1 MNKRLEQFEN
11 IITKPDG
18 SVNDLFSEKQRD
30 ANELEKLI
38 SMNPQQ
44 AYQLSTSIK
53 AQHDSLK
60 KGIQTMRQSFVNS
73 CSEAL
78 KDKPDPAKQRP
89 FKNVLPYG
97 LSKEEQNPNRNTLA
111 RQDINAGLE
120 DLEPTLTNQ
129 VHQTYTRIFHKMFPD
144 TYKDIKDEI
153 FEGYGNTSIRET
165 EVEQQCLN
173 NIFHSGI
180 GSMFDWPSID
190 PKSVGLGN
198 IEHISD
204 LFQKYYIGDVDD
216 EKNPVR
222 EKDTGARKYAGGD
235 ELDIQGTEFY
245 NDFING
251 FFFRH
256 CVKGF
261 LSKDTTEPANFKR
274 KIDGFYNFNPDLWFD
289 NRDTDGTFK
298 HADAS
303 TDYDSYGNFFKVKQ
317 PIRVADAY
325 RVENAG
331 AHPDP
336 QVRANYTAG
345 TITWEDAVNNVEDRN
360 PGHAILRS
368 RLTGLYNIFG
378 ADNSLILT
386 NEDKKI
392 CCLFHRGSIPKSYF
406 LRDSLIANRLYT
418 VSVLEDF
425 DFAEANKS
433 YFGNGTDRGLDGRAS
448 WLVDDRV
455 LANEEINTVI
465 QLLYNSPSV
474 GFHITHGAING
485 QDNARISLQDNR
497 DGINGIQVITGVS
510 CGVNFNTA
518 GSGIWQ
524 YIGFINP
531 AGSVYSSGVQGNLPV
546 NFASIRLSNQASA
559 LNIIA
564 SFRKNSYQFI
574 DHKTFLRGGKSQK
587 RKSKRSQIKKISK
600 KKITK
605 KENKKNPVKKVKH
618 SFQQKG
624 GVYNNL
630 FDIRKETPNGYDDPS
645 LDATRREYT
654 ITRSIFENYR
664 KSIKEYVKKFRD
676 ADSTAKIQKMI
687 LDKFNGMNHFGVF
700 YHGPEDVL
708 NFGGNGPGAGGP
720 QNNIKFEEIGEMFL
734 FCSVITNTIKLMIH
748 FFENINHCIR
758 HFIKTQLEDIKT
770 HINKAL
776 KSVNTTSIS
785 SMSASYFEK
794 YIDGC
799 NNLISNIEKLID
811 FLRNNTMCIGKPVGY
826 TSDPTTT
833 CLSNDDQLVMNL
845 FFGANVS
852 HQSGDKDPANG
863 CQTAQYP
870 IQFYTFHHNL
880 IDFFSINSNHNFNKI
895 NPLKFQRAL
904 RILSCGDIILNNG
917 FAIRDP
923 NTYPTKEY
931 SQTNVSLGG
940 IPLTFIDSKAT
951 QFSWM
956 TYGFLLTFREKANE
970 QLEKDNV
977 LEINQSL
984 SQISSKEKL
993 EIKTKVYEA
1002 YKGIRPIIADPKID
1016 ISSKNKLIQT
1026 IFLSFF
1032 EESNAVAKRIMED
1045 HSEMEKKSKRGNIRN
1060 KTTITNIVQRR
1071 GINPAESGRLLVIKE
1086 IEIQHEIRK
1095 FSYKVESF
1103 ITLLHSMI
1111 ISGPHGSMNNYVI
1124 FMYVIS
1130 RLRNFVYRLYYFNK
1144 SYYIENEETKK
1155 KVLAESGFSSSK
1167 TPNKKNTDELFK
1179 KMLDTQL
1186 KDQSSHRQEWWELM
1200 EVSFRKRT
1208 SLYGKYFRLFVFVL
1222 MDKEAFLVDIFS
1234 MAKSIHSIKSYTDIL
1249 KETIVYKDRHGHDI
1263 YSPENMLIKLET
1275 DFSKDT
1281 NYRKLL
1287 SGNLYYEYMKDG
1299 SRYKKKVLEPIFI
1312 QGSTLTELEHI
1323 LKANFYVPPT
1333 GRTPD
1338 NFIMSAKSES
1348 SFQIY
1353 RIQKHF
1359 VLHASAFRSWAYDLL
1374 FSMPSR
1380 IDVDN
1385 SYFKLHIQMPIMS
1398 IPPLAKTQILPSLK
1412 TISFL
1417 NQKEPIIKFKTE
1429 VKLNNNSK
1437 FLMNTVN
1444 NKKIKSHAKY
1454 ISREQIILL
1463 GLVFGDSLH

>member
-1 MNKRLEQFEN
+1 
-11 IITKPDG
+11 
-18 SVNDLFSEKQRD
+18 
-30 ANELEKLI
+30 
-38 SMNPQQ
+38 
-44 AYQLSTSIK
+44 
-53 AQHDSLK
+53 
-60 KGIQTMRQSFVNS
+60 MRQSFVNS

-78 KDKPDPAKQRP
+78 KDKPDPAKLRP

-97 LSKEEQNPNRNTLA
+97 LSKEEQNPNRRATP
-111 RQDINAGLE
+111 QDINAGLE
-120 DLEPTLTNQ
+120 DLDPTLTNQ

-165 EVEQQCLN
+165 EVEQECLN
-173 NIFHSGI
+173 NIFYSGI

-204 LFQKYYIGDVDD
+204 LFQKYYIGEVDD

-222 EKDTGARKYAGGD
+222 EKDTGARKYTGGD
-235 ELDIQGTEFY
+235 ELYIQGSEFY

-261 LSKDTTEPANFKR
+261 LSKDSTEPANFKR

-289 NRDTDGTFK
+289 NKDTDGTFK

-317 PIRVADAY
+317 PIRVDDAHI
-325 RVENAG
+325 VEEDG
-331 AHPDP
+331 GGVDP
-336 QVRANYTAG
+336 RDMTNYTAG
-345 TITWEDAVNNVEDRN
+345 TIPWEDAVNNVED
-360 PGHAILRS
+360 PALRS
-368 RLTGLYNIFG
+368 PLTGIYYIQTALDSI
-378 ADNSLILT
+378 ILT
-386 NEDKKI
+386 NEDKKL
-392 CCLFHRGSIPKSYF
+392 CCLFHRSSLQKSYAVRA
-406 LRDSLIANRLYT
+406 LTVADRLYT
-418 VSVLEDF
+418 VPLLEDF
-425 DFAEANKS
+425 NFSDANKT
-433 YFGNGTDRGLDGRAS
+433 YFGNGTDRGPDGINS
-448 WLVDDRV
+448 WLVQDRS
-455 LANEEINTVI
+455 LANEEINTVV
-465 QLLYNSPSV
+465 QLLYNSESI
-474 GFHITHGAING
+474 GFHTTHGEINRY
-485 QDNARISLQDNR
+485 DDARISLRNNAN
-497 DGINGIQVITGVS
+497 GINGIQVITAVS
-510 CGVNFNTA
+510 CGISFNRH
-518 GSGIWQ
+518 GDIQ
-524 YIGFINP
+524 YIDDIHP
-531 AGSVYSSGVQGNLPV
+531 AGVNLSL
-546 NFASIRLSNQASA
+546 NGRLHAVINTFVLQPNDTTAEK
-559 LNIIA
+559 IA
-564 SFRKNSYQFI
+564 SVRKESYQFI
-574 DHKTFLRGGKSQK
+574 DHKTFLRGGKPQK
-587 RKSKRSQIKKISK
+587 RKSKHSQIKKIFK
-600 KKITK
+600 QKIIK

-618 SFQQKG
+618 SIRQKG
-624 GVYNNL
+624 GAQNNL
-630 FDIRKETPNGYDDPS
+630 FDIRYTAKDGIDHA
-645 LDATRREYT
+645 LDAMRREYT
-654 ITRSIFENYR
+654 ITRQIFENYR

-676 ADSTAKIQKMI
+676 TDSSAKIQKMI

-700 YHGPEDVL
+700 YHGPEDIL
-708 NFGGNGPGAGGP
+708 NFGGNGPAAGGP
-720 QNNIKFEEIGEMFL
+720 ANNIKFEEIGEMFL

-758 HFIKTQLEDIKT
+758 HFIKTQLEDIRT

-799 NNLISNIEKLID
+799 NNLISNIEKLIE

-826 TSDPTTT
+826 TNNPTTT
-833 CLSNDDQLVMNL
+833 CLSKDEQLVMNL

-852 HQSGDKDPANG
+852 HQSGDKDPATG
-863 CQTAQYP
+863 CPTEQYP
-870 IQFYTFHHNL
+870 IEFYTFHHNL

-917 FAIRDP
+917 FAIQDP
-923 NTYPTKEY
+923 TTYPTKEY

-951 QFSWM
+951 QFTWM
-956 TYGFLLTFREKANE
+956 TFGFLLTFREKANE

-984 SQISSKEKL
+984 SQISSKDKM
-993 EIKTKVYEA
+993 EIKKNVNET

-1016 ISSKNKLIQT
+1016 ISSKNKLFQK
-1026 IFLSFF
+1026 IFFSFF

-1045 HSEMEKKSKRGNIRN
+1045 HSEMEKKSKRINIRN

-1071 GINPAESGRLLVIKE
+1071 GINPAESSRVLVIKE

-1103 ITLLHSMI
+1103 INLLHSMI
-1111 ISGPHGSMNNYVI
+1111 ISGPHGSMKNYVI
-1124 FMYVIS
+1124 FMYAIS

-1167 TPNKKNTDELFK
+1167 TLNKKNTDALFK

-1186 KDQSSHRQEWWELM
+1186 KDQSSHTKEWWELM

-1208 SLYGKYFRLFVFVL
+1208 SLYGKYYRLFVFVL

-1249 KETIVYKDRHGHDI
+1249 KDTIVYKDRHGHDI
-1263 YSPENMLIKLET
+1263 YSPENMFIKLET

-1281 NYRKLL
+1281 NYKKLL
-1287 SGNLYYEYMKDG
+1287 NGNLYYEYMKDG

-1338 NFIMSAKSES
+1338 NFIISAKSES
-1348 SFQIY
+1348 SLQIY
-1353 RIQKHF
+1353 KIQKHF
-1359 VLHASAFRSWAYDLL
+1359 VLHAQAFRSWAYDLL

-1385 SYFKLHIQMPIMS
+1385 SYFKLHIQTPIAS

-1412 TISFL
+1412 IISFL

-1444 NKKIKSHAKY
+1444 NKKIKSYAKY

>member
-30 ANELEKLI
+30 ANELEKMI

-97 LSKEEQNPNRNTLA
+97 LSKEEQNPNRP
-111 RQDINAGLE
+111 RVPPQDINAGLE

-204 LFQKYYIGDVDD
+204 LFQKYYIGEVDD

-222 EKDTGARKYAGGD
+222 EKDTGARKYTGGD
-235 ELDIQGTEFY
+235 ELDIQGSEFY

-289 NRDTDGTFK
+289 NKDTDGTFK

-317 PIRVADAY
+317 PIRVADAHE
-325 RVENAG
+325 VEENG
-331 AHPDP
+331 HHNPDP
-336 QVRANYTAG
+336 RDRANYTAG
-345 TITWEDAVNNVEDRN
+345 TITWEDAVNNVEN
-360 PGHAILRS
+360 PALKSPLIGIYYILS
-368 RLTGLYNIFG
+368 AL
-378 ADNSLILT
+378 NSIILT
-386 NEDKKI
+386 NEDKKL
-392 CCLFHRGSIPKSYF
+392 CCLFHRSSIRKSF
-406 LRDSLIANRLYT
+406 T
-418 VSVLEDF
+418 VKALTVIDRILTIPVLEDF

-433 YFGNGTDRGLDGRAS
+433 YFGNGTDRGPDANS

-455 LANEEINTVI
+455 LANDEINTVA
-465 QLLYNSPSV
+465 QLLYNTLSI
-474 GFHITHGAING
+474 GFHTTHGAING
-485 QDNARISLQDNR
+485 QNDARISLRNNVDS
-497 DGINGIQVITGVS
+497 INGIQVITQIS
-510 CGVNFNTA
+510 CGISFDARGNIRYIDSLNHIGTQYSFDGALVDRSGTKIVHPYTTTA
-518 GSGIWQ
+518 DK
-524 YIGFINP
+524 
-531 AGSVYSSGVQGNLPV
+531 
-546 NFASIRLSNQASA
+546 
-559 LNIIA
+559 IA

-574 DHKTFLRGGKSQK
+574 DHKTFIRGGKSQK
-587 RKSKRSQIKKISK
+587 KKSKHSQIKKISK

-605 KENKKNPVKKVKH
+605 KDNKKNPVKKVKH

-624 GVYNNL
+624 GTHNNL
-630 FDIRKETPNGYDDPS
+630 FDIRTNARNGTDYA

-654 ITRSIFENYR
+654 ITRQIFENYR

-708 NFGGNGPGAGGP
+708 NFGGDGAGAATGGP
-720 QNNIKFEEIGEMFL
+720 PNNIKFEEIGEMFL
-734 FCSVITNTIKLMIH
+734 FCSVITNTIKLIIH

-758 HFIKTQLEDIKT
+758 HFIKTQLEDIRT

-799 NNLISNIEKLID
+799 NNLISNIERLID

-826 TSDPTTT
+826 TNDPTIT
-833 CLSNDDQLVMNL
+833 CLSNDEQLVMNL

-852 HQSGDKDPANG
+852 HQSGNKDPATG
-863 CQTAQYP
+863 CETEQYP
-870 IQFYTFHHNL
+870 IEFYTFHHNL

-917 FAIRDP
+917 FAIPDP
-923 NTYPTKEY
+923 ARYPNKEY

-956 TYGFLLTFREKANE
+956 TFGFLLTFREKANE
-970 QLEKDNV
+970 QLEKDNL

-1016 ISSKNKLIQT
+1016 IGSKNKLIQK
-1026 IFLSFF
+1026 IFFSFF

-1045 HSEMEKKSKRGNIRN
+1045 HSEMEKKSKRINIRN

-1071 GINPAESGRLLVIKE
+1071 GINPAESSRLLVIKE

-1111 ISGPHGSMNNYVI
+1111 ISGPHGSMKNYVI

-1167 TPNKKNTDELFK
+1167 TPNKKNTDALFK

-1323 LKANFYVPPT
+1323 IKANFYVPPT

-1359 VLHASAFRSWAYDLL
+1359 ILHASAFRSWAYDLL

-1417 NQKEPIIKFKTE
+1417 NQKEPIIKFKSE

-1444 NKKIKSHAKY
+1444 NKKIKSYAKY

>member
-44 AYQLSTSIK
+44 AYQLSTAIK

-97 LSKEEQNPNRNTLA
+97 LSKEEQNPNRPRVPL
-111 RQDINAGLE
+111 QDINAGLE

-204 LFQKYYIGDVDD
+204 LFQKYYIGEVDD

-222 EKDTGARKYAGGD
+222 EKDTGARKYTGGD
-235 ELDIQGTEFY
+235 ELDIQGSEFY

-274 KIDGFYNFNPDLWFD
+274 KIDGFYNFNPDLWFH

-317 PIRVADAY
+317 PIRAWDAY
-325 RVENAG
+325 GVENAAG
-331 AHPDP
+331 NPDP
-336 QVRANYTAG
+336 RDRANYNAR
-345 TITWEDAVNNVEDRN
+345 TILWETAVNNVEVITADAPN
-360 PGHAILRS
+360 IIIRS
-368 RLTGLYNIFG
+368 RLTGMYNTTR
-378 ADNSLILT
+378 AKDSLILT
-386 NEDKKI
+386 NEDKKL
-392 CCLFHRGSIPKSYF
+392 CCLFHRSSISKRARVRALAFAQRFSIPP
-406 LRDSLIANRLYT
+406 
-418 VSVLEDF
+418 VLEDF
-425 DFAEANKS
+425 DFSGAYSNN
-433 YFGNGTDRGLDGRAS
+433 FGNGTDRGPDGAGS
-448 WLVDDRV
+448 WLVQAGQE
-455 LANEEINTVI
+455 ANDEINTVA
-465 QLLYNSPSV
+465 QLLYNSQSI
-474 GFHITHGAING
+474 GFHITHGDVNG
-485 QDNARISLQDNR
+485 HNATGGSRISLRNNAVGNND
-497 DGINGIQVITGVS
+497 IQVITRVS
-510 CGVNFNTA
+510 CGINILATRF
-518 GSGIWQ
+518 Q
-524 YIGFINP
+524 YIQNAGGRQFSDGNNP
-531 AGSVYSSGVQGNLPV
+531 VVLIDYESVNL
-546 NFASIRLSNQASA
+546 SLLDSTLETIQ
-559 LNIIA
+559 

-574 DHKTFLRGGKSQK
+574 DHKTFLRGGKSEK
-587 RKSKRSQIKKISK
+587 KKSKHSQIKKISK

-605 KENKKNPVKKVKH
+605 KDNKKNPVKKVKH

-624 GVYNNL
+624 GTQDNL
-630 FDIRKETPNGYDDPS
+630 FDIRKGTPNGTDFA

-654 ITRSIFENYR
+654 ITRQIFENYR

-687 LDKFNGMNHFGVF
+687 LDKFNRMNHFGVF
-700 YHGPEDVL
+700 YHGPEDIL
-708 NFGGNGPGAGGP
+708 NFGGEGAGAGAGGP
-720 QNNIKFEEIGEMFL
+720 PNNIKFEEIGEMFL

-799 NNLISNIEKLID
+799 NNLISNIERLID

-826 TSDPTTT
+826 SSNPTTT
-833 CLSNDDQLVMNL
+833 CLSNDEQLVMNL

-852 HQSGDKDPANG
+852 HQSGNKDANG
-863 CQTAQYP
+863 CPTAQYP
-870 IQFYTFHHNL
+870 IEFYTFHHNL

-917 FAIRDP
+917 FAIQDT

-956 TYGFLLTFREKANE
+956 TFGFLLTFREKANE
-970 QLEKDNV
+970 QLEKDNL

-1016 ISSKNKLIQT
+1016 IGSKNKLIQK
-1026 IFLSFF
+1026 IFFSFF

-1045 HSEMEKKSKRGNIRN
+1045 HSEMEKKSKRINIRN

-1167 TPNKKNTDELFK
+1167 TPNKKNTDALFK

-1186 KDQSSHRQEWWELM
+1186 KDQSSHTQEWWELM

-1323 LKANFYVPPT
+1323 IKANFYVPPT

-1338 NFIMSAKSES
+1338 NFIISSKSES

-1417 NQKEPIIKFKTE
+1417 NQKEPIIKFKSE

-1444 NKKIKSHAKY
+1444 NKKIKSYAKY

>member
-44 AYQLSTSIK
+44 AYQLSTAIK

-97 LSKEEQNPNRNTLA
+97 LSKEEQNPNRP
-111 RQDINAGLE
+111 RVPPQDINAGLE

-144 TYKDIKDEI
+144 TYNDIKDEI

-204 LFQKYYIGDVDD
+204 LFQKYYIGEVDD

-222 EKDTGARKYAGGD
+222 EKDTGARKYTGGD
-235 ELDIQGTEFY
+235 ELDIQGSEFY

-289 NRDTDGTFK
+289 NKDTDGTFK

-317 PIRVADAY
+317 PIRVADAHE
-325 RVENAG
+325 VEENGGHAP
-331 AHPDP
+331 HPDP
-336 QVRANYTAG
+336 RDRANYGARWDG
-345 TITWEDAVNNVEDRN
+345 AVNNVDGRI
-360 PGHAILRS
+360 PARHILRS
-368 RLTGLYNIFG
+368 QLTGLYYINNEEN
-378 ADNSLILT
+378 ALILT
-386 NEDKKI
+386 NEDKKL
-392 CCLFHRGSIPKSYF
+392 CCLFYRSSIPKSIY
-406 LRDSLIANRLYT
+406 LRELEFARRLYAPIL
-418 VSVLEDF
+418 LEDF
-425 DFAEANKS
+425 DFAGANKS
-433 YFGNGTDRGLDGRAS
+433 YFGNGTDRGDNGNRS
-448 WLVDDRV
+448 WLVDNGV

-465 QLLYNSPSV
+465 QLLYNSQSV
-474 GFHITHGAING
+474 GFHTTHGAING
-485 QDNARISLQDNR
+485 QNDARISLRNNTN
-497 DGINGIQVITGVS
+497 GIDGIQVITAIC
-510 CGVNFNTA
+510 CGVNYNANVCYYIYYYHGSNVLITA
-518 GSGIWQ
+518 G
-524 YIGFINP
+524 N
-531 AGSVYSSGVQGNLPV
+531 GNLTT
-546 NFASIRLSNQASA
+546 NAMTT
-559 LNIIA
+559 NILRRDNINNTILA
-564 SFRKNSYQFI
+564 FRKNSYQFI
-574 DHKTFLRGGKSQK
+574 DHKIFIRGGKSEK
-587 RKSKRSQIKKISK
+587 KKSKHSQIKKICK
-600 KKITK
+600 QKIIK
-605 KENKKNPVKKVKH
+605 KENKKNPVRKVKH
-618 SFQQKG
+618 LFRQKG
-624 GVYNNL
+624 GAYTNL
-630 FDIRKETPNGYDDPS
+630 FDIRTGTPNGIYYA
-645 LDATRREYT
+645 LDASRREYT
-654 ITRSIFENYR
+654 ITRQIFENYR

-700 YHGPEDVL
+700 YHGPEDIL
-708 NFGGNGPGAGGP
+708 NFGGEGTPATGGP
-720 QNNIKFEEIGEMFL
+720 PNNIKFEEIGEMFL
-734 FCSVITNTIKLMIH
+734 FCSVITNTIKLIIH

-758 HFIKTQLEDIKT
+758 HFIKTQLEDIRT

-799 NNLISNIEKLID
+799 NNLISNIERLID

-826 TSDPTTT
+826 SSNPTTT
-833 CLSNDDQLVMNL
+833 CLSNDEQLVMNL

-852 HQSGDKDPANG
+852 HQSGNKDPATG
-863 CQTAQYP
+863 CETEQYP

-880 IDFFSINSNHNFNKI
+880 IDFFSINSNHYFNKI

-917 FAIRDP
+917 FAIPDP
-923 NTYPTKEY
+923 NTYPSKEY

-951 QFSWM
+951 QFTWM
-956 TYGFLLTFREKANE
+956 TFGFLLTFREKANE
-970 QLEKDNV
+970 QLEKDNL

-1016 ISSKNKLIQT
+1016 IGSKNKLIQK
-1026 IFLSFF
+1026 IFFSFF

-1045 HSEMEKKSKRGNIRN
+1045 HSEMEKKSKRINIRN

-1071 GINPAESGRLLVIKE
+1071 GINPAESSRLLVIKE

-1111 ISGPHGSMNNYVI
+1111 ISGPHGSMKNYVI

-1167 TPNKKNTDELFK
+1167 TPNKKNTDALFK

-1323 LKANFYVPPT
+1323 IKANFYVPPT

-1338 NFIMSAKSES
+1338 NFIISAKSES

-1359 VLHASAFRSWAYDLL
+1359 ILHASAFRSWAYDLL

-1417 NQKEPIIKFKTE
+1417 NQKEPIIKFKSE

-1444 NKKIKSHAKY
+1444 NKKIKSYAKY

>member
-1 MNKRLEQFEN
+1 
-11 IITKPDG
+11 
-18 SVNDLFSEKQRD
+18 
-30 ANELEKLI
+30 
-38 SMNPQQ
+38 
-44 AYQLSTSIK
+44 
-53 AQHDSLK
+53 
-60 KGIQTMRQSFVNS
+60 
-73 CSEAL
+73 
-78 KDKPDPAKQRP
+78 
-89 FKNVLPYG
+89 
-97 LSKEEQNPNRNTLA
+97 
-111 RQDINAGLE
+111 
-120 DLEPTLTNQ
+120 
-129 VHQTYTRIFHKMFPD
+129 
-144 TYKDIKDEI
+144 
-153 FEGYGNTSIRET
+153 
-165 EVEQQCLN
+165 
-173 NIFHSGI
+173 
-180 GSMFDWPSID
+180 MFDWPSID

-204 LFQKYYIGDVDD
+204 LFQKYYIGEVED
-216 EKNPVR
+216 EKNPLR
-222 EKDTGARKYAGGD
+222 EKDTGARKYVGGD

-261 LSKDTTEPANFKR
+261 LSKDTTGPVDFKR

-289 NRDTDGTFK
+289 NKDIDGTFK
-298 HADAS
+298 HSDAS
-303 TDYDSYGNFFKVKQ
+303 TDFDSYGNFFKVKQ
-317 PIRVADAY
+317 PIRVRDAY
-325 RVENAG
+325 IIENNAG
-331 AHPDP
+331 YRDP
-336 QVRANYTAG
+336 RDRANYNAG
-345 TITWEDAVNNVEDRN
+345 IVLWETAVNNVEVLTADA
-360 PGHAILRS
+360 PITIIRS
-368 RLTGLYNIFG
+368 RLTGLYNINNTL
-378 ADNSLILT
+378 NSLILT
-386 NEDKKI
+386 NEDKKL
-392 CCLFHRGSIPKSYF
+392 CCLFHRSSIPKRKLVRALLVAQRF
-406 LRDSLIANRLYT
+406 T
-418 VSVLEDF
+418 MPPVLEDF
-425 DFAEANKS
+425 DFSGAYSSN
-433 YFGNGTDRGLDGRAS
+433 FGNGTDRGPDGQAS
-448 WLVDDRV
+448 WLVQAGDE
-455 LANEEINTVI
+455 ANDEINTVA
-465 QLLYNSPSV
+465 QLLYNSESI
-474 GFHITHGAING
+474 GFHRTHG
-485 QDNARISLQDNR
+485 DVNAHVGSRISLRSNAVGHND
-497 DGINGIQVITGVS
+497 IQVITQRT
-510 CGVNFNTA
+510 CGINFVGNNC
-518 GSGIWQ
+518 Q
-524 YIGFINP
+524 YIQNAGGIQFSNGNNPVALINTTR
-531 AGSVYSSGVQGNLPV
+531 VNISSIDTILNT
-546 NFASIRLSNQASA
+546 ILSY
-559 LNIIA
+559 
-564 SFRKNSYQFI
+564 RKNAYQFI
-574 DHKTFLRGGKSQK
+574 DHTTFLRGGKSQK
-587 RKSKRSQIKKISK
+587 KKSKHSQIKKISK
-600 KKITK
+600 PKITN
-605 KENKKNPVKKVKH
+605 KENKKNPVKKVKYTI
-618 SFQQKG
+618 QQKG

-630 FDIRKETPNGYDDPS
+630 FDIRTGTQNGTEYA
-645 LDATRREYT
+645 LDASRREYT
-654 ITRSIFENYR
+654 ITRPIFENYR

-676 ADSTAKIQKMI
+676 TDSTAKIQKMI
-687 LDKFNGMNHFGVF
+687 LDKFNGINHFGVF
-700 YHGPEDVL
+700 YHGPEDIL
-708 NFGGNGPGAGGP
+708 NFGGEGTAATGGP
-720 QNNIKFEEIGEMFL
+720 ANNIKFEEIGEMFL

-758 HFIKTQLEDIKT
+758 HFIKTQLEDIRT

-799 NNLISNIEKLID
+799 NNLIINIEKLID
-811 FLRNNTMCIGKPVGY
+811 FLRNNTMCLGKPVGF
-826 TSDPTTT
+826 SDNPTTT
-833 CLSNDDQLVMNL
+833 CLSKDEQLVMNL

-852 HQSGDKDPANG
+852 HQSGNKNADG
-863 CQTAQYP
+863 CPTAQYP

-895 NPLKFQRAL
+895 NPLKFQKAL

-923 NTYPTKEY
+923 VRYPNKEY

-951 QFSWM
+951 HFSWM
-956 TYGFLLTFREKANE
+956 TFGFLLTSREKANE
-970 QLEKDNV
+970 QLEKDNL

-993 EIKTKVYEA
+993 EIKKKVIEA

-1016 ISSKNKLIQT
+1016 IGSKNKLIQR
-1026 IFLSFF
+1026 IFFSFF
-1032 EESNAVAKRIMED
+1032 EESNTVAKRIMED
-1045 HSEMEKKSKRGNIRN
+1045 HSEMEKKSKRINIRN

-1071 GINPAESGRLLVIKE
+1071 GINPAESSRILVIKE

-1103 ITLLHSMI
+1103 INLLHSMI
-1111 ISGPHGSMNNYVI
+1111 ISGPHGSMKNYVI
-1124 FMYVIS
+1124 FMYMIS

-1155 KVLAESGFSSSK
+1155 KILAESGFSLSK
-1167 TPNKKNTDELFK
+1167 TPNKKTTDALFK

-1186 KDQSSHRQEWWELM
+1186 KDQSSHTQEWWELM
-1200 EVSFRKRT
+1200 EISFRKRT
-1208 SLYGKYFRLFVFVL
+1208 SLYEKYFRLFVFVL
-1222 MDKEAFLVDIFS
+1222 MDNETFLLDIFS

-1249 KETIVYKDRHGHDI
+1249 KETIVYKDREGHDI

-1287 SGNLYYEYMKDG
+1287 NGNLYYEYMKDG

-1333 GRTPD
+1333 GRTPE
-1338 NFIMSAKSES
+1338 NFIISAKSES
-1348 SFQIY
+1348 SLQIY

-1359 VLHASAFRSWAYDLL
+1359 VLHAQAFRSWAYDLL

-1385 SYFKLHIQMPIMS
+1385 SYFKLHIQTSIMS

-1417 NQKEPIIKFKTE
+1417 NQKEPIIKFKTD

-1444 NKKIKSHAKY
+1444 NKKIKSYAKY

>member
-60 KGIQTMRQSFVNS
+60 KGIQTMRQNFVNS
-73 CSEAL
+73 CSETL
-78 KDKPDPAKQRP
+78 KDKPDPSKLRP
-89 FKNVLPYG
+89 FQNILPYG
-97 LSKEEQNPNRNTLA
+97 LSKEPQNPNRTALA
-111 RQDINAGLE
+111 PQDINAGLE

-144 TYKDIKDEI
+144 TYKDLKDEI
-153 FEGYGNTSIRET
+153 FDGYANSSIRET

-173 NIFHSGI
+173 NIFHSGV

-198 IEHISD
+198 IDHISD
-204 LFQKYYIGDVDD
+204 LFQKYYIGEVED
-216 EKNPVR
+216 EKNPLR
-222 EKDTGARKYAGGD
+222 EKDTGARKYVGGD
-235 ELDIQGTEFY
+235 ELDIQGREFY

-261 LSKDTTEPANFKR
+261 LSKDTTGPTDFKR
-274 KIDGFYNFNPDLWFD
+274 KVDGFYNFNPDLWF
-289 NRDTDGTFK
+289 NNKDTDGTFK

-303 TDYDSYGNFFKVKQ
+303 TDFDSYGNFFKVKQ
-317 PIRVADAY
+317 PIRVADAHT
-325 RVENAG
+325 VEETGHHN
-331 AHPDP
+331 PDP
-336 QVRANYTAG
+336 RVKANYTTG
-345 TITWEDAVNNVEDRN
+345 TITWQNAVNNVN
-360 PGHAILRS
+360 GTLS
-368 RLTGLYNIFG
+368 QLTGYYNIEG
-378 ADNSLILT
+378 YANSALILT
-386 NEDKKI
+386 NEDKKL
-392 CCLFHRGSIPKSYF
+392 CCLFHRGAIAKSYF
-406 LRDSLIANRLYT
+406 IRHLSLANRIST
-418 VSVLEDF
+418 VPVLEDF
-425 DFAEANKS
+425 DFSDANKS
-433 YFGNGTDRGLDGRAS
+433 YFGNGTDRGPDLDS
-448 WLVDDRV
+448 WLVQTRV

-465 QLLYNSPSV
+465 QLLYNSDSI
-474 GFHITHGAING
+474 GFHTTHGAING
-485 QDNARISLQDNR
+485 HANARISLRDNH
-497 DGINGIQVITGVS
+497 DGINGIQVITKTS
-510 CGVNFNTA
+510 SGVNYNAGGGGWRFIGNIDGNGTRISN
-518 GSGIWQ
+518 GSGIPKD
-524 YIGFINP
+524 FEAVP
-531 AGSVYSSGVQGNLPV
+531 LSSN
-546 NFASIRLSNQASA
+546 
-559 LNIIA
+559 NIINC
-564 SFRKNSYQFI
+564 FRKNAYQFI
-574 DHKTFLRGGKSQK
+574 DHKIFLRGGKPQK
-587 RKSKRSQIKKISK
+587 KKSRHSQIKKISK
-600 KKITK
+600 QKIIK
-605 KENKKNPVKKVKH
+605 KENKKNPVKKLKH
-618 SFQQKG
+618 LIRQKG
-624 GVYNNL
+624 GHYGNI
-630 FDIRKETPNGYDDPS
+630 FDIRTGEPNGDAPS
-645 LDATRREYT
+645 LDASRREYT
-654 ITRSIFENYR
+654 ITRQIFENYR

-676 ADSTAKIQKMI
+676 TDSTAKIQKMI

-700 YHGPEDVL
+700 YHGPDDEL
-708 NFGGNGPGAGGP
+708 NFGGDGAGTGP
-720 QNNIKFEEIGEMFL
+720 ANNIKFEEIGEMFL

-776 KSVNTTSIS
+776 KLVNTTSIS

-799 NNLISNIEKLID
+799 NNLISNIEKLVD
-811 FLRNNTMCIGKPVGY
+811 FLRNNTMCLGKPVGF
-826 TSDPTTT
+826 SNDPTN
-833 CLSNDDQLVMNL
+833 CLSKDEQLVMNL

-852 HQSGDKDPANG
+852 RQYTNKNVNQVDIME
-863 CQTAQYP
+863 YP
-870 IQFYTFHHNL
+870 IEFYTFHHNL
-880 IDFFSINSNHNFNKI
+880 IDFFSINSNHNFSKI
-895 NPLKFQRAL
+895 NPLKFHRTL
-904 RILSCGDIILNNG
+904 RILSCGGIVLNNG
-917 FAIRDP
+917 FAVPDP
-923 NTYPTKEY
+923 ARYPNREY

-951 QFSWM
+951 QFTWM

-970 QLEKDNV
+970 QLEKDNL

-984 SQISSKEKL
+984 SQISSKDKM
-993 EIKTKVYEA
+993 EIKKNVNET

-1016 ISSKNKLIQT
+1016 IGAKNKLLQK
-1026 IFLSFF
+1026 IFMSFF

-1045 HSEMEKKSKRGNIRN
+1045 HSEMEKKSKRENIRT
-1060 KTTITNIVQRR
+1060 KTTLTNIVQRR

-1103 ITLLHSMI
+1103 IILLHSMI
-1111 ISGPHGSMNNYVI
+1111 ISGPQGSMKNYVI

-1155 KVLAESGFSSSK
+1155 KVLAESGFNLSK
-1167 TPNKKNTDELFK
+1167 TLTPNKKNTEELFK
-1179 KMLDTQL
+1179 KMLNTQL
-1186 KDQSSHRQEWWELM
+1186 KDQSSHKQEWWELM
-1200 EVSFRKRT
+1200 EESFRKRT
-1208 SLYGKYFRLFVFVL
+1208 SMHGKYFRLFVFVL

-1234 MAKSIHSIKSYTDIL
+1234 MAKSTHSIKSYTDIL
-1249 KETIVYKDRHGHDI
+1249 KETIVYKDREGHDI
-1263 YSPENMLIKLET
+1263 YSAENMLIKLET

-1287 SGNLYYEYMKDG
+1287 SGKLYYEYMKDG

-1312 QGSTLTELEHI
+1312 QGSTFTELEQI
-1323 LKANFYVPPT
+1323 VKANFYVPPM
-1333 GRTPD
+1333 GKKPE
-1338 NFIMSAKSES
+1338 NFIISAKSES
-1348 SFQIY
+1348 SLQIY
-1353 RIQKHF
+1353 KIEKHF
-1359 VLHASAFRSWAYDLL
+1359 ILHAQAFRSWAYDLL

-1385 SYFKLHIQMPIMS
+1385 SYFKLHIQTSIMS

-1412 TISFL
+1412 VISFL
-1417 NQKEPIIKFKTE
+1417 NQKEPIVKFKTE

-1437 FLMNTVN
+1437 FLMNTAN
-1444 NKKIKSHAKY
+1444 NKNIKSYAKY

>member
-78 KDKPDPAKQRP
+78 KDKPDPAKLRA

-120 DLEPTLTNQ
+120 DLDPTLTNQ

-153 FEGYGNTSIRET
+153 FEGYANASIRES

-204 LFQKYYIGDVDD
+204 LFQKYYIGEVDD
-216 EKNPVR
+216 EKNPVK
-222 EKDTGARKYAGGD
+222 EKDTGARKYTGGD
-235 ELDIQGTEFY
+235 ELDIQGSEFY

-256 CVKGF
+256 CLKGF
-261 LSKDTTEPANFKR
+261 LSKDTTGPTDFKR
-274 KIDGFYNFNPDLWFD
+274 KIEGFYNFNPDLWFD
-289 NRDTDGTFK
+289 NRDTDRTFK
-298 HADAS
+298 HADPS
-303 TDYDSYGNFFKVKQ
+303 SDFDSYGNFFKVKQ
-317 PIRVADAY
+317 PVLLA
-325 RVENAG
+325 NARTACATGNPTDPASYIAAGNELNTVISTTNTNLKSTYSGIYKINNSSVG
-331 AHPDP
+331 A
-336 QVRANYTAG
+336 T
-345 TITWEDAVNNVEDRN
+345 
-360 PGHAILRS
+360 
-368 RLTGLYNIFG
+368 NIFG
-378 ADNSLILT
+378 SVFLINHT
-386 NEDKKI
+386 KKL
-392 CCLFHRGSIPKSYF
+392 CCLFHGGAFRKRMYNKNDTPAQRTVIP
-406 LRDSLIANRLYT
+406 LRNIKIESFNFGGMDTIN
-418 VSVLEDF
+418 
-425 DFAEANKS
+425 
-433 YFGNGTDRGLDGRAS
+433 FGNGADYGTNGNNIKQGLGIY
-448 WLVDDRV
+448 
-455 LANEEINTVI
+455 NEEIEPLA
-465 QLLYNSPSV
+465 QLLYNSSSL
-474 GFHITHGAING
+474 GFHWTHSNNG
-485 QDNARISLQDNR
+485 GREDTLLTNTTY
-497 DGINGIQVITGVS
+497 GIIEDLQVITGFSNSIVR
-510 CGVNFNTA
+510 GGNNFGTIHTIRETGAQLVGARNVNLLNSHDLT
-518 GSGIWQ
+518 I
-524 YIGFINP
+524 
-531 AGSVYSSGVQGNLPV
+531 V
-546 NFASIRLSNQASA
+546 NI
-559 LNIIA
+559 
-564 SFRKNSYQFI
+564 KNYFTKDSYQFI
-574 DHKTFLRGGKSQK
+574 DHKTFLRGGKLQK
-587 RKSKRSQIKKISK
+587 KKSKHSQIKKISK
-600 KKITK
+600 PKITK

-618 SFQQKG
+618 SILQKG
-624 GVYNNL
+624 GAQDNL
-630 FDIRKETPNGYDDPS
+630 FDIKIGSPNGNAPS
-645 LDATRREYT
+645 LDASRREYT
-654 ITRSIFENYR
+654 ITRQIFENYR

-676 ADSTAKIQKMI
+676 TDSTAKIQRMI

-700 YHGPEDVL
+700 YHGPDDVL
-708 NFGGNGPGAGGP
+708 NFGGDGTAGTGPP
-720 QNNIKFEEIGEMFL
+720 NNIKFEEIGEMFL

-758 HFIKTQLEDIKT
+758 HFIKTQLEDIRT

-811 FLRNNTMCIGKPVGY
+811 FLRNNTMCLGKPVGY
-826 TSDPTTT
+826 SNDPTT
-833 CLSNDDQLVMNL
+833 CLSKDEQLVMNL

-852 HQSGDKDPANG
+852 RQHGDKDPRSG
-863 CQTAQYP
+863 VDVHQYP

-917 FAIRDP
+917 FAISDP
-923 NTYPTKEY
+923 ARYPNKEY

-940 IPLTFIDSKAT
+940 IPLTFMDSKAT
-951 QFSWM
+951 QFTWM
-956 TYGFLLTFREKANE
+956 TFGFLLTFREKANE
-970 QLEKDNV
+970 QLEKDNL

-993 EIKTKVYEA
+993 EIKTKVIEA

-1016 ISSKNKLIQT
+1016 IGSKNKLIQK
-1026 IFLSFF
+1026 IFFSFF
-1032 EESNAVAKRIMED
+1032 EESNTVAKRIMED
-1045 HSEMEKKSKRGNIRN
+1045 HSEIEKKSKRVNIRN

-1071 GINPAESGRLLVIKE
+1071 GINPAESGRILVIKE

-1103 ITLLHSMI
+1103 INLLHSMI
-1111 ISGPHGSMNNYVI
+1111 ISGPHGSMKNYVI
-1124 FMYVIS
+1124 FMYAIS

-1167 TPNKKNTDELFK
+1167 TLTPNKKNTDALFK
-1179 KMLDTQL
+1179 KMLDIQL
-1186 KDQSSHRQEWWELM
+1186 KDHSSHTQEWWELM

-1208 SLYGKYFRLFVFVL
+1208 SLYGKYYRLFVFVL

-1234 MAKSIHSIKSYTDIL
+1234 MAKSVHSIKSYTDIL
-1249 KETIVYKDRHGHDI
+1249 KETIVYKDRNGHDI
-1263 YSPENMLIKLET
+1263 YSPENMFIKLET

-1281 NYRKLL
+1281 NYKKLL
-1287 SGNLYYEYMKDG
+1287 NGNLYYEYMKDG

-1333 GRTPD
+1333 GKTPD
-1338 NFIMSAKSES
+1338 NFIISAKSES
-1348 SFQIY
+1348 SLQIY
-1353 RIQKHF
+1353 RIEKHF

-1385 SYFKLHIQMPIMS
+1385 SYFKLHILTSIMG

-1412 TISFL
+1412 IISFL

>member
-78 KDKPDPAKQRP
+78 KDKPDPAKLRP
-89 FKNVLPYG
+89 FQNVLPYG
-97 LSKEEQNPNRNTLA
+97 LSKETLNPNRPPA
-111 RQDINAGLE
+111 PQDINAGLE
-120 DLEPTLTNQ
+120 DLDPTLTNQ

-190 PKSVGLGN
+190 PKSIGLGN

-204 LFQKYYIGDVDD
+204 LFQKYYIGEVDD
-216 EKNPVR
+216 EKNPFI
-222 EKDTGARKYAGGD
+222 EKDTGARKYVGGD

-261 LSKDTTEPANFKR
+261 LSKDTTGPTDFKR
-274 KIDGFYNFNPDLWFD
+274 KVDGFYNFNPDLWF
-289 NRDTDGTFK
+289 NNKDTDGTFK
-298 HADAS
+298 HSDAS
-303 TDYDSYGNFFKVKQ
+303 TDFDSYGNFFKVKQ
-317 PIRVADAY
+317 PIRAWDAY
-325 RVENAG
+325 DVENAAG
-331 AHPDP
+331 NPDP
-336 QVRANYTAG
+336 RDRANYNAG
-345 TITWEDAVNNVEDRN
+345 TILWETAVNHVEVITADV
-360 PGHAILRS
+360 PTTIIRS
-368 RLTGLYNIFG
+368 RLTGMYNTTN
-378 ADNSLILT
+378 AKNSLILT
-386 NEDKKI
+386 NEDKKL
-392 CCLFHRGSIPKSYF
+392 CCLFHRSSISKRSRVRALVFAQRFRIPP
-406 LRDSLIANRLYT
+406 
-418 VSVLEDF
+418 VLEDF
-425 DFAEANKS
+425 DFSGAYSNN
-433 YFGNGTDRGLDGRAS
+433 FGNGTDRGPDGVDS
-448 WLVDDRV
+448 WLVQAGQE
-455 LANEEINTVI
+455 ANDEINTVA
-465 QLLYNSPSV
+465 QLLYNSESI
-474 GFHITHGAING
+474 GFHITHGYVNG
-485 QDNARISLQDNR
+485 HNANGGSRISLRNNAVGNND
-497 DGINGIQVITGVS
+497 IQVITRVS
-510 CGVNFNTA
+510 CGINHHNGNF
-518 GSGIWQ
+518 Q
-524 YIGFINP
+524 YIHNVNGIQYSNGNNP
-531 AGSVYSSGVQGNLPV
+531 VVLRDSASVNLSLLDTIP
-546 NFASIRLSNQASA
+546 NTIQ
-559 LNIIA
+559 
-564 SFRKNSYQFI
+564 SFRKNAYQFI
-574 DHKTFLRGGKSQK
+574 DHTTFLRGGNPQK
-587 RKSKRSQIKKISK
+587 KKSKHSQIKKISK
-600 KKITK
+600 AKITK
-605 KENKKNPVKKVKH
+605 KENKKDPVRKVKYTI
-618 SFQQKG
+618 QQKG
-624 GVYNNL
+624 GALGNL
-630 FDIRKETPNGYDDPS
+630 FDIRTESQNGNLRA
-645 LDATRREYT
+645 LDASRREYT

-676 ADSTAKIQKMI
+676 TDSTAKIQKMI

-700 YHGPEDVL
+700 YHGPEDIL
-708 NFGGNGPGAGGP
+708 NFGGEGTPATGGP
-720 QNNIKFEEIGEMFL
+720 ANNIKFEEIGEMFL

-758 HFIKTQLEDIKT
+758 HFIKTQLEDIRT

-799 NNLISNIEKLID
+799 NNLISNIEKLIE
-811 FLRNNTMCIGKPVGY
+811 FLRNNTMCLGKPVGF
-826 TSDPTTT
+826 SDNPTTT
-833 CLSNDDQLVMNL
+833 CLSKDEQLVMNL

-852 HQSGDKDPANG
+852 HQSSNKDANG
-863 CQTAQYP
+863 CSTAQYP

-917 FAIRDP
+917 FAIPDP
-923 NTYPTKEY
+923 TTYPNKEY

-951 QFSWM
+951 QFAWM
-956 TYGFLLTFREKANE
+956 TFGFLLTFREKANE
-970 QLEKDNV
+970 QLEKDNL

-993 EIKTKVYEA
+993 EIKTKVFEA

-1016 ISSKNKLIQT
+1016 IGSKNKLIQK
-1026 IFLSFF
+1026 IFFSFF
-1032 EESNAVAKRIMED
+1032 EESNAVAKRIMDD
-1045 HSEMEKKSKRGNIRN
+1045 HSEMEKKSKRINIRN

-1071 GINPAESGRLLVIKE
+1071 GINPAESGRILVIKE

-1095 FSYKVESF
+1095 FSYRVESF
-1103 ITLLHSMI
+1103 INLLHSMI
-1111 ISGPHGSMNNYVI
+1111 ISGPHGSMKNYVI
-1124 FMYVIS
+1124 FMYMIS

-1155 KVLAESGFSSSK
+1155 KVLAESGFSLSK
-1167 TPNKKNTDELFK
+1167 TPNKKTNDALFK

-1186 KDQSSHRQEWWELM
+1186 KDQSSHTQEWWELM

-1234 MAKSIHSIKSYTDIL
+1234 MAKSVHSIKSYTDIL
-1249 KETIVYKDRHGHDI
+1249 KETIVYKDREGHDI

-1333 GRTPD
+1333 GRTPE
-1338 NFIMSAKSES
+1338 NFIISAKSES
-1348 SFQIY
+1348 SLQIY

-1417 NQKEPIIKFKTE
+1417 NQKEPIIKFKSE

-1444 NKKIKSHAKY
+1444 NKKIKSYAKY

>member
-30 ANELEKLI
+30 TNELEKLI

-78 KDKPDPAKQRP
+78 KDKPDPAKLRA

-97 LSKEEQNPNRNTLA
+97 LSKEEQNPNRTRLA
-111 RQDINAGLE
+111 PQDINAGLE
-120 DLEPTLTNQ
+120 DLDPTLTNQ

-144 TYKDIKDEI
+144 TYKDIKDDI

-204 LFQKYYIGDVDD
+204 LFQKYYIGEVDD
-216 EKNPVR
+216 EKNPLR
-222 EKDTGARKYAGGD
+222 EKDTGARKYVGGD

-256 CVKGF
+256 CAKGF
-261 LSKDTTEPANFKR
+261 LSKDTTGPVDFKR
-274 KIDGFYNFNPDLWFD
+274 KVDGFYNFNPDLWF
-289 NRDTDGTFK
+289 NNTDTDRTFK
-298 HADAS
+298 HSDPS

-317 PIRVADAY
+317 PIRVWDAY
-325 RVENAG
+325 FVENSPT
-331 AHPDP
+331 HPDP
-336 QVRANYTAG
+336 RDRANYVAG
-345 TITWEDAVNNVEDRN
+345 RILWETAVNNVEVITDDAPN
-360 PGHAILRS
+360 TIIRS
-368 RLTGLYNIFG
+368 RLTGMYNIN
-378 ADNSLILT
+378 DDYNSLILT
-386 NEDKKI
+386 NEDKKL
-392 CCLFHRGSIPKSYF
+392 CCLFHRSSIPKRARVRALAF
-406 LRDSLIANRLYT
+406 AQRFIIPP
-418 VSVLEDF
+418 VLEDF
-425 DFAEANKS
+425 DFSGAYSSN
-433 YFGNGTDRGLDGRAS
+433 FGNGTDRGPDGTNS
-448 WLVDDRV
+448 WLVRAGEE
-455 LANEEINTVI
+455 ANDEINTVA
-465 QLLYNSPSV
+465 QLLYNSQSI
-474 GFHITHGAING
+474 GFHRTHGDVNG
-485 QDNARISLQDNR
+485 HNGSRISLRDNVVGNN
-497 DGINGIQVITGVS
+497 DIQVITRVS
-510 CGVNFNTA
+510 CGINLFNNNFQYIQDVAGRQISSGNNPAVLTNYIFTSISNFNAVANT
-518 GSGIWQ
+518 IQ
-524 YIGFINP
+524 
-531 AGSVYSSGVQGNLPV
+531 
-546 NFASIRLSNQASA
+546 
-559 LNIIA
+559 
-564 SFRKNSYQFI
+564 SFKKNAYQFI
-574 DHKTFLRGGKSQK
+574 DHTTFLRGGKPQK
-587 RKSKRSQIKKISK
+587 KKSKHSQIKKISK
-600 KKITK
+600 QKIKK
-605 KENKKNPVKKVKH
+605 PVKKVKYTI
-618 SFQQKG
+618 QQKG
-624 GVYNNL
+624 GDLNNL
-630 FDIRKETPNGYDDPS
+630 FDIRDNARNGTDYA
-645 LDATRREYT
+645 LDASRREYT
-654 ITRSIFENYR
+654 ITRQIFENYR

-676 ADSTAKIQKMI
+676 TDSTAKIQRMI

-700 YHGPEDVL
+700 YHGPDDVL
-708 NFGGNGPGAGGP
+708 NFGGDGTAGTGP

-758 HFIKTQLEDIKT
+758 HFIKTQLEDIRT

-799 NNLISNIEKLID
+799 NNLIINIEKLIE
-811 FLRNNTMCIGKPVGY
+811 FLRNNTMCLGKPVGY
-826 TSDPTTT
+826 TSNQTTT
-833 CLSNDDQLVMNL
+833 CLSKDEQLVMNL

-852 HQSGDKDPANG
+852 HQHGDKDING
-863 CQTAQYP
+863 VDVHQYP

-917 FAIRDP
+917 FAIPDP
-923 NTYPTKEY
+923 AIYPNKEY
-931 SQTNVSLGG
+931 SQTNVFLGG
-940 IPLTFIDSKAT
+940 IPLTFMDSKAT
-951 QFSWM
+951 QFTWM
-956 TYGFLLTFREKANE
+956 TFGFLLTFREKANE
-970 QLEKDNV
+970 QLEKDNL

-993 EIKTKVYEA
+993 EIKTKVIEA

-1016 ISSKNKLIQT
+1016 IGSKNKLFQK
-1026 IFLSFF
+1026 IFFSFF
-1032 EESNAVAKRIMED
+1032 EESNTVAKRIMED
-1045 HSEMEKKSKRGNIRN
+1045 HSEMEKKSKRINIRN
-1060 KTTITNIVQRR
+1060 KTTLTNIVQRR
-1071 GINPAESGRLLVIKE
+1071 GINPAESGRILVIKE

-1103 ITLLHSMI
+1103 INLLHSMI

-1124 FMYVIS
+1124 FMYAIS

-1167 TPNKKNTDELFK
+1167 TLNKKNTDALFK

-1186 KDQSSHRQEWWELM
+1186 KDQSSHTQEWWELM

-1249 KETIVYKDRHGHDI
+1249 KETIVYKDREGHDI

-1312 QGSTLTELEHI
+1312 QGSTFTELEHI

-1333 GRTPD
+1333 GKIPD
-1338 NFIMSAKSES
+1338 NFIISAKSES
-1348 SFQIY
+1348 SLQIY
-1353 RIQKHF
+1353 RIEKHF
-1359 VLHASAFRSWAYDLL
+1359 VLYASAFRSWVYDLL

-1385 SYFKLHIQMPIMS
+1385 SYFKLHIQTPIIS

-1444 NKKIKSHAKY
+1444 NKKIKSYAKY

>member
-60 KGIQTMRQSFVNS
+60 NGIQTMRQSFVNS

-78 KDKPDPAKQRP
+78 KDKPDPAKLRA

-97 LSKEEQNPNRNTLA
+97 LSKEEQNPNRLRLA

-120 DLEPTLTNQ
+120 DLDPTLTNQ

-153 FEGYGNTSIRET
+153 FESYANTSIRET

-198 IEHISD
+198 IDHISD
-204 LFQKYYIGDVDD
+204 LFQKYYIGEVED

-222 EKDTGARKYAGGD
+222 EKDTGARKYVGGD

-261 LSKDTTEPANFKR
+261 LSKDTTGPVDFKR
-274 KIDGFYNFNPDLWFD
+274 KVDGFYNFNPDLWLYNKD
-289 NRDTDGTFK
+289 ADGTFK

-303 TDYDSYGNFFKVKQ
+303 TDFDSYGNFFKVKQ
-317 PIRVADAY
+317 PVLLA
-325 RVENAG
+325 NA
-331 AHPDP
+331 
-336 QVRANYTAG
+336 RTACATGNPTEPASYIAAGNELNTVISTTNTNLKNTYSGIYKINNSSVGG
-345 TITWEDAVNNVEDRN
+345 T
-360 PGHAILRS
+360 
-368 RLTGLYNIFG
+368 NINGSVF
-378 ADNSLILT
+378 LINHT
-386 NEDKKI
+386 KKL
-392 CCLFHRGSIPKSYF
+392 CCLFHGGAFRKRMYNKDINPVQRTLIPLTNIKIESF
-406 LRDSLIANRLYT
+406 NFGGMDTIN
-418 VSVLEDF
+418 
-425 DFAEANKS
+425 
-433 YFGNGTDRGLDGRAS
+433 FGNGADYGNNGENIKQGLGTY
-448 WLVDDRV
+448 
-455 LANEEINTVI
+455 NEEIEPLA
-465 QLLYNSPSV
+465 QLLYNSSSL
-474 GFHITHGAING
+474 GFHWTHAGGGGRQDTRLTNAGNG
-485 QDNARISLQDNR
+485 VIEDL
-497 DGINGIQVITGVS
+497 QVITGFSNSIVQPGNNFGNINTIREQGGVAVAAPRNVS
-510 CGVNFNTA
+510 LLESHDLIAVN
-518 GSGIWQ
+518 
-524 YIGFINP
+524 
-531 AGSVYSSGVQGNLPV
+531 
-546 NFASIRLSNQASA
+546 IRTYFS
-559 LNIIA
+559 
-564 SFRKNSYQFI
+564 KNSYQFI
-574 DHKTFLRGGKSQK
+574 DHKTFLRGGKPQRK
-587 RKSKRSQIKKISK
+587 KSKHSQIKKISK
-600 KKITK
+600 PKITK

-618 SFQQKG
+618 SILQKG
-624 GVYNNL
+624 GANNNL
-630 FDIRKETPNGYDDPS
+630 FDIKTGAQNGNAPS

-654 ITRSIFENYR
+654 ITRQIFENYR

-708 NFGGNGPGAGGP
+708 NFGGVGAAVP

-734 FCSVITNTIKLMIH
+734 FCSVITNTIKLIIH

-758 HFIKTQLEDIKT
+758 YFIKTQLEDIRT

-799 NNLISNIEKLID
+799 NNLISNIERLVD

-826 TSDPTTT
+826 TNDPTH
-833 CLSNDDQLVMNL
+833 CLSKDEQLIMNL

-852 HQSGDKDPANG
+852 RQQGNKNPNNSQN
-863 CQTAQYP
+863 QQYP

-904 RILSCGDIILNNG
+904 RILSCGEIILNNG
-917 FAIRDP
+917 FAIP
-923 NTYPTKEY
+923 NPAAYPNREY

-951 QFSWM
+951 QFAWM
-956 TYGFLLTFREKANE
+956 TFGFLLTFREKANG
-970 QLEKDNV
+970 QLEKDNL

-993 EIKTKVYEA
+993 EIKTKVIEA

-1016 ISSKNKLIQT
+1016 IGSKNKLIQK
-1026 IFLSFF
+1026 IFFSFY

-1045 HSEMEKKSKRGNIRN
+1045 HSEMEKKSKRINIRN

-1071 GINPAESGRLLVIKE
+1071 GINPAESGRILVIKE

-1103 ITLLHSMI
+1103 INLLHSMI
-1111 ISGPHGSMNNYVI
+1111 ISGPHGSMKNYVI
-1124 FMYVIS
+1124 FMYMIS

-1155 KVLAESGFSSSK
+1155 KILAESGFSLSK
-1167 TPNKKNTDELFK
+1167 TPNKKNTDALFK

-1186 KDQSSHRQEWWELM
+1186 KDQSSHTQEWWELM

-1208 SLYGKYFRLFVFVL
+1208 TIYGKYFRLFVFVL
-1222 MDKEAFLVDIFS
+1222 MDKEAFLIDIFS
-1234 MAKSIHSIKSYTDIL
+1234 MAKSVHSIKSYTDIL
-1249 KETIVYKDRHGHDI
+1249 KETIVYKNREGYDI

-1287 SGNLYYEYMKDG
+1287 SGKLYYEYMKDG

-1312 QGSTLTELEHI
+1312 QGSTFTELEHI
-1323 LKANFYVPPT
+1323 VKANFYVPPT
-1333 GRTPD
+1333 GRIPE
-1338 NFIMSAKSES
+1338 NFIISAKSES
-1348 SFQIY
+1348 SLQIY
-1353 RIQKHF
+1353 KIEKHF
-1359 VLHASAFRSWAYDLL
+1359 VLHAQAFRSWAYDLL

-1385 SYFKLHIQMPIMS
+1385 SYFKLHIQTSIMS

-1437 FLMNTVN
+1437 FLMNTAN
-1444 NKKIKSHAKY
+1444 NKNIKSYAKY

>member
-1 MNKRLEQFEN
+1 MNKRIEQFEN

-78 KDKPDPAKQRP
+78 KDKPDPAKLRA

-97 LSKEEQNPNRNTLA
+97 LSKEEQNPNRTRLA
-111 RQDINAGLE
+111 PQDINTGLE
-120 DLEPTLTNQ
+120 DLDPTLTNQ

-153 FEGYGNTSIRET
+153 FEGYANASIRES

-204 LFQKYYIGDVDD
+204 LFQKYYIGEVDD

-222 EKDTGARKYAGGD
+222 EKDTGARKYTGGD
-235 ELDIQGTEFY
+235 ELDIQGSEFY

-261 LSKDTTEPANFKR
+261 LSKDTTGPTDFKR
-274 KIDGFYNFNPDLWFD
+274 KIEGFYNFNPDLWFY

-303 TDYDSYGNFFKVKQ
+303 SDFDSYGNFFKVKQ

-325 RVENAG
+325 TVENALG
-331 AHPDP
+331 NPDP
-336 QVRANYTAG
+336 RDRANYNAG
-345 TITWEDAVNNVEDRN
+345 TILWETAVNNVEVIT
-360 PGHAILRS
+360 AIRS
-368 RLTGLYNIFG
+368 RLTGLYNIP
-378 ADNSLILT
+378 DSSNSLILT
-386 NEDKKI
+386 NEDKKL
-392 CCLFHRGSIPKSYF
+392 CCLFHRSSIPKRARVRALAF
-406 LRDSLIANRLYT
+406 AQRFTIPP
-418 VSVLEDF
+418 VLEDF
-425 DFAEANKS
+425 NFSGAYSNN
-433 YFGNGTDRGLDGRAS
+433 FGNGTDRGPDGIDS
-448 WLVDDRV
+448 WLVQAGQE
-455 LANEEINTVI
+455 ANDEINTVA
-465 QLLYNSPSV
+465 QLLHNSDSI
-474 GFHITHGAING
+474 GFHITHGDVNG
-485 QDNARISLQDNR
+485 HNGSRISLRNNVAGTND
-497 DGINGIQVITGVS
+497 IQVITAVS
-510 CGVNFNTA
+510 CGINYHAGNCRYIPNANGRQYSDGNNPVVLQNF
-518 GSGIWQ
+518 
-524 YIGFINP
+524 
-531 AGSVYSSGVQGNLPV
+531 SGVGTSLSD
-546 NFASIRLSNQASA
+546 SIPD
-559 LNIIA
+559 IIL
-564 SFRKNSYQFI
+564 SFRKNAYQFI

-587 RKSKRSQIKKISK
+587 KKSKHSQIKKISK

-605 KENKKNPVKKVKH
+605 KENKKNSVKKVKH
-618 SFQQKG
+618 SFQQRG
-624 GVYNNL
+624 GNYNNL
-630 FDIRKETPNGYDDPS
+630 FDIRYNAKNGTLYA
-645 LDATRREYT
+645 LDASRREYT
-654 ITRSIFENYR
+654 ITRQIFENYR

-676 ADSTAKIQKMI
+676 TDSSAKIQKMI
-687 LDKFNGMNHFGVF
+687 LDKFNGINHFGVF
-700 YHGPEDVL
+700 YHEPDDEL
-708 NFGGNGPGAGGP
+708 NFGGNGPAAGGP
-720 QNNIKFEEIGEMFL
+720 ANNIKFEEIGEMFL

-758 HFIKTQLEDIKT
+758 HFIKTQLEDIRT

-799 NNLISNIEKLID
+799 NNLILNIEKLVE

-826 TSDPTTT
+826 TSNPTTT
-833 CLSNDDQLVMNL
+833 CLSNDEQLVMNL

-863 CQTAQYP
+863 CPTEQYP

-917 FAIRDP
+917 FAIQDP
-923 NTYPTKEY
+923 ARYPNKEY

-940 IPLTFIDSKAT
+940 IPLTFMDSKAT

-956 TYGFLLTFREKANE
+956 TFGFLLTFREKANE
-970 QLEKDNV
+970 QLEKDNL

-993 EIKTKVYEA
+993 EIKTKVYET

-1016 ISSKNKLIQT
+1016 ISSKNKLLQK
-1026 IFLSFF
+1026 IFFSFF
-1032 EESNAVAKRIMED
+1032 EESNVVAKRIMED
-1045 HSEMEKKSKRGNIRN
+1045 HSEIEKKSKRTNVRN

-1103 ITLLHSMI
+1103 INLLHSMI
-1111 ISGPHGSMNNYVI
+1111 ISGPQGSMNNYVI

-1144 SYYIENEETKK
+1144 SYYIENDEIKK

-1167 TPNKKNTDELFK
+1167 TLTPNKKNKDELFK

-1186 KDQSSHRQEWWELM
+1186 KDHSSHTQEWWELM

-1208 SLYGKYFRLFVFVL
+1208 SLYGKYYRLFVFVL
-1222 MDKEAFLVDIFS
+1222 MDKETFLVDIFS

-1249 KETIVYKDRHGHDI
+1249 KETIVYKDDI

-1323 LKANFYVPPT
+1323 IKVNFYVPPT
-1333 GRTPD
+1333 GKTPD
-1338 NFIMSAKSES
+1338 NFIISAKSES
-1348 SFQIY
+1348 SLQIY
-1353 RIQKHF
+1353 RIEKHF
-1359 VLHASAFRSWAYDLL
+1359 VLHASEFRSWAYDLL

-1385 SYFKLHIQMPIMS
+1385 SYFKLHIQTSIMS
-1398 IPPLAKTQILPSLK
+1398 IPPLAKIQILPSLK

-1444 NKKIKSHAKY
+1444 NKKIKSYAKY

>member
-30 ANELEKLI
+30 TNELEKLI

-78 KDKPDPAKQRP
+78 KDKPDPAKLRP

-97 LSKEEQNPNRNTLA
+97 LSKEEQNPNRTRLA
-111 RQDINAGLE
+111 PQDINTGLE
-120 DLEPTLTNQ
+120 DLDPTLTNQ

-144 TYKDIKDEI
+144 TYKDIKDDI

-198 IEHISD
+198 IDHISD
-204 LFQKYYIGDVDD
+204 LFQKYYIGEVDD

-222 EKDTGARKYAGGD
+222 EKDTGARKYVGGD

-251 FFFRH
+251 FFFRN

-261 LSKDTTEPANFKR
+261 LSKDTTGPVDFKR
-274 KIDGFYNFNPDLWFD
+274 KVDGFYNFNPDLWLY
-289 NRDTDGTFK
+289 NKDTDGTFK

-303 TDYDSYGNFFKVKQ
+303 SDFDSYGNFFKVKQ
-317 PIRVADAY
+317 PIRVADAHT
-325 RVENAG
+325 VEQSPTN
-331 AHPDP
+331 PDP
-336 QVRANYTAG
+336 RDRANYTTG
-345 TITWEDAVNNVEDRN
+345 RVLWETAVQRVEART
-360 PGHAILRS
+360 LRGD
-368 RLTGLYNIFG
+368 LTGIYYIPD
-378 ADNSLILT
+378 AQNSVILT
-386 NEDKKI
+386 NEDKKL
-392 CCLFHRGSIPKSYF
+392 CCLFHRSSIRKSYSVKA
-406 LRDSLIANRLYT
+406 LT
-418 VSVLEDF
+418 VIDRINTVPLLEDF
-425 DFAEANKS
+425 DFLDANKS
-433 YFGNGTDRGLDGRAS
+433 YFGNGTDRGPNGNVSLLVEDGS
-448 WLVDDRV
+448 
-455 LANEEINTVI
+455 LANDEINTVV
-465 QLLYNSPSV
+465 QLLYNSQSIC
-474 GFHITHGAING
+474 FHTTHGAINTHA
-485 QDNARISLQDNR
+485 NARISLRDNI
-497 DGINGIQVITGVS
+497 DGHNGIQVITNVS
-510 CGVNFNTA
+510 CGVSFDGA
-518 GSGIWQ
+518 GNIR
-524 YIGFINP
+524 YIGSIV
-531 AGSVYSSGVQGNLPV
+531 GIGNGA
-546 NFASIRLSNQASA
+546 NFSNNGTANNFSRVPISQNDTVA
-559 LNIIA
+559 NKIA
-564 SFRKNSYQFI
+564 SFRKNAYQFI
-574 DHKTFLRGGKSQK
+574 DHKTFLRGGKPQK
-587 RKSKRSQIKKISK
+587 KKSKHSQIKKISK
-600 KKITK
+600 QKITK

-618 SFQQKG
+618 SIRQKG
-624 GVYNNL
+624 GARMNL
-630 FDIRKETPNGYDDPS
+630 FDIRQPTPNGTS
-645 LDATRREYT
+645 QALDASRREYT
-654 ITRSIFENYR
+654 ITRQIFENYR

-676 ADSTAKIQKMI
+676 TDSTAKIQRMI

-700 YHGPEDVL
+700 YHGPDDVL
-708 NFGGNGPGAGGP
+708 NFGGDGTAGTGP

-758 HFIKTQLEDIKT
+758 HFIKTQLEDIRT

-799 NNLISNIEKLID
+799 NNLIINIEKLID
-811 FLRNNTMCIGKPVGY
+811 FLRNNTMCLGKPVGY
-826 TSDPTTT
+826 SDNPTTT
-833 CLSNDDQLVMNL
+833 CLSKDEQLVMNL

-852 HQSGDKDPANG
+852 HQSGNKDPATG

-917 FAIRDP
+917 FAIPDP
-923 NTYPTKEY
+923 ARYPNKEY

-940 IPLTFIDSKAT
+940 IPLTFMDSKAT
-951 QFSWM
+951 QFTWM
-956 TYGFLLTFREKANE
+956 TFGFLLTFREKANE
-970 QLEKDNV
+970 QLEKDNL

-993 EIKTKVYEA
+993 EIKTKVIEA

-1016 ISSKNKLIQT
+1016 IGSKNKLIQK
-1026 IFLSFF
+1026 IFFSFF

-1045 HSEMEKKSKRGNIRN
+1045 HSEMEKKSKRINIRN

-1071 GINPAESGRLLVIKE
+1071 GINPAESGRILVIKE

-1103 ITLLHSMI
+1103 INLLHSMI

-1124 FMYVIS
+1124 FMYAIS

-1167 TPNKKNTDELFK
+1167 TPNKKNTDALFK

-1186 KDQSSHRQEWWELM
+1186 KDQSSHTQEWWELM

-1249 KETIVYKDRHGHDI
+1249 KETIVYKDREGHDI

-1312 QGSTLTELEHI
+1312 QGSTFTELEHI
-1323 LKANFYVPPT
+1323 LKANFYVPST
-1333 GRTPD
+1333 GKIPD
-1338 NFIMSAKSES
+1338 NFIISAKSES
-1348 SFQIY
+1348 SLQIY
-1353 RIQKHF
+1353 RIEKHF
-1359 VLHASAFRSWAYDLL
+1359 VLYASAFRSWVYDLL

-1385 SYFKLHIQMPIMS
+1385 SYFKLHIQTPIIS

-1444 NKKIKSHAKY
+1444 NKKIKSYAKY

>member
-60 KGIQTMRQSFVNS
+60 NGIQTMRQSFVNS

-78 KDKPDPAKQRP
+78 KDKPDPAKLRA

-97 LSKEEQNPNRNTLA
+97 LSKEEQNQNRNTLA
-111 RQDINAGLE
+111 RQDINTGLE
-120 DLEPTLTNQ
+120 DLDPTLTNQ

-153 FEGYGNTSIRET
+153 FEGYANASIRESQ
-165 EVEQQCLN
+165 VEEQCLN

-198 IEHISD
+198 IEHISN
-204 LFQKYYIGDVDD
+204 LFQKYYIGEVDD

-235 ELDIQGTEFY
+235 ELDIQGSEFY

-261 LSKDTTEPANFKR
+261 LSKDSTGPVDFKR
-274 KIDGFYNFNPDLWFD
+274 KIEGFYNFNPDLWFY
-289 NRDTDGTFK
+289 NKDTDGTFK

-303 TDYDSYGNFFKVKQ
+303 TDFDSYGNFFKVKQ
-317 PIRVADAY
+317 PIRVEDAHT
-325 RVENAG
+325 VEQNRG
-331 AHPDP
+331 AAPHPDP
-336 QVRANYTAG
+336 RDRANYIVG
-345 TITWEDAVNNVEDRN
+345 RITWENAVNNVED
-360 PGHAILRS
+360 PALRS
-368 RLTGLYNIFG
+368 PLTGIYYIQLASDSI
-378 ADNSLILT
+378 ILT
-386 NEDKKI
+386 NEDKKL
-392 CCLFHRGSIPKSYF
+392 CCLFHRSSIRKSYAVKALGF
-406 LRDSLIANRLYT
+406 AQRLNT
-418 VSVLEDF
+418 VPLLEDF
-425 DFAEANKS
+425 DFIGAYRN
-433 YFGNGTDRGLDGRAS
+433 YFGNGTDRGPDGNAS
-448 WLVDDRV
+448 YLVEDGS
-455 LANEEINTVI
+455 LANDEINTVA
-465 QLLYNSPSV
+465 QLLYNSQSI
-474 GFHITHGAING
+474 GFHTTHGRING
-485 QDNARISLQDNR
+485 NDNARISLRNNT
-497 DGINGIQVITGVS
+497 DGHNGIQVITSYSDGISFDNTGLGNCRYIHNIGGLGNGTQFSNNGTLTNTLGVS
-510 CGVNFNTA
+510 ISHRDTV
-518 GSGIWQ
+518 
-524 YIGFINP
+524 
-531 AGSVYSSGVQGNLPV
+531 
-546 NFASIRLSNQASA
+546 
-559 LNIIA
+559 LNKIA
-564 SFRKNSYQFI
+564 SFRKDSYQFI
-574 DHKTFLRGGKSQK
+574 DYKTFLRGGKPQK
-587 RKSKRSQIKKISK
+587 KKSKHSQIKKIFK
-600 KKITK
+600 QKIIK

-618 SFQQKG
+618 SILQKG
-624 GVYNNL
+624 GARANL
-630 FDIRKETPNGYDDPS
+630 FDIRDTAKNGTAYA
-645 LDATRREYT
+645 LDASRREYT
-654 ITRSIFENYR
+654 ITRPIFENYR

-676 ADSTAKIQKMI
+676 TDSSAKIQKMI

-700 YHGPEDVL
+700 YHGPEDIL
-708 NFGGNGPGAGGP
+708 NFGGNGAGAGAGGP
-720 QNNIKFEEIGEMFL
+720 PNNIKFEEIGEMFL

-799 NNLISNIEKLID
+799 NNLISNIEKLVD
-811 FLRNNTMCIGKPVGY
+811 FLRNNTMCIGKPVGFSN
-826 TSDPTTT
+826 TPT
-833 CLSNDDQLVMNL
+833 CLSKDEQLVMNL

-852 HQSGDKDPANG
+852 RQLADKTPNG
-863 CQTAQYP
+863 VDIREYP

-904 RILSCGDIILNNG
+904 RILSCGDITLNNG
-917 FAIRDP
+917 FAIPDP
-923 NTYPTKEY
+923 ARYPNKEY

-956 TYGFLLTFREKANE
+956 TFGFLLTFREKANE
-970 QLEKDNV
+970 QLEKDNL

-993 EIKTKVYEA
+993 EIKTKVFEA

-1016 ISSKNKLIQT
+1016 ISSKNKLLQK
-1026 IFLSFF
+1026 IFFSFF

-1045 HSEMEKKSKRGNIRN
+1045 HSEIEKKSKRTNVRN

-1103 ITLLHSMI
+1103 INLLHSMI
-1111 ISGPHGSMNNYVI
+1111 ISGPQGSMNNYVI

-1144 SYYIENEETKK
+1144 SYYIENDEIKK

-1167 TPNKKNTDELFK
+1167 TLTPNKKNKDELFK

-1186 KDQSSHRQEWWELM
+1186 KDHSSHTQEWWELM

-1208 SLYGKYFRLFVFVL
+1208 SLYGKYYRLFVFVL

-1249 KETIVYKDRHGHDI
+1249 KETIVYKDDI

-1281 NYRKLL
+1281 NYKKLL
-1287 SGNLYYEYMKDG
+1287 NGNLYYEYMKDG

-1323 LKANFYVPPT
+1323 IKANFYVPPT
-1333 GRTPD
+1333 GKTPD
-1338 NFIMSAKSES
+1338 NFIISAKSES
-1348 SFQIY
+1348 SLQIY
-1353 RIQKHF
+1353 RIEKHF
-1359 VLHASAFRSWAYDLL
+1359 VLNALAFRSWVYDLL

-1385 SYFKLHIQMPIMS
+1385 SYFKLNIQTPIIS

-1412 TISFL
+1412 IISFL

-1444 NKKIKSHAKY
+1444 NKKIKSYAKY

>member
-18 SVNDLFSEKQRD
+18 SINDLFSEKQRD

-78 KDKPDPAKQRP
+78 KDKPDPAKQRV
-89 FKNVLPYG
+89 FQNVLPYG
-97 LSKEEQNPNRNTLA
+97 LSKETQNPNRPPA
-111 RQDINAGLE
+111 PQDINAGLE
-120 DLEPTLTNQ
+120 DLDPTLTNQ

-165 EVEQQCLN
+165 EIEQQCLN

-204 LFQKYYIGDVDD
+204 LFQKYYVGEVDD
-216 EKNPVR
+216 EKNPFR
-222 EKDTGARKYAGGD
+222 EKDTGARKYVGSD

-261 LSKDTTEPANFKR
+261 LSKDATGPVDFKR
-274 KIDGFYNFNPDLWFD
+274 KIDGFYNFNPDLWF
-289 NRDTDGTFK
+289 NNKDTDGTFK

-317 PIRVADAY
+317 PIRVGDAY
-325 RVENAG
+325 LVENSAG
-331 AHPDP
+331 NPDP
-336 QVRANYTAG
+336 RDRANYTAG
-345 TITWEDAVNNVEDRN
+345 TVLWETAVSRVEVQGPAPNNS
-360 PGHAILRS
+360 ILRN
-368 RLTGLYNIFG
+368 RLTGFYYLPG
-378 ADNSLILT
+378 SPDCLILT
-386 NEDKKI
+386 NEDKKL
-392 CCLFHRGSIPKSYF
+392 CCLFHRGAIAKSYF
-406 LRDSLIANRLYT
+406 LRDLAIANRRFT
-418 VSVLEDF
+418 VPVLEYF
-425 DFAEANKS
+425 DFLDAYKS
-433 YFGNGTDRGLDGRAS
+433 YFGNGTDRGPDNDS
-448 WLVDDRV
+448 WLVTNGIP
-455 LANEEINTVI
+455 ANEEINTVV
-465 QLLYNSPSV
+465 QLLYNSDSI
-474 GFHITHGAING
+474 GFHTTHGQINNHP
-485 QDNARISLQDNR
+485 DARISLRYNH
-497 DGINGIQVITGVS
+497 DGHNGIQVITS
-510 CGVNFNTA
+510 T
-518 GSGIWQ
+518 
-524 YIGFINP
+524 
-531 AGSVYSSGVQGNLPV
+531 SSGVNYNAGGNWRYIGNINPV
-546 NFASIRLSNQASA
+546 GTIYSDGRGGIQQFATTYLSVEAN
-559 LNIIA
+559 NIIA

-574 DHKTFLRGGKSQK
+574 DHTTFLRGGKHSE
-587 RKSKRSQIKKISK
+587 IKKISK
-600 KKITK
+600 PKITK
-605 KENKKNPVKKVKH
+605 KENKKNPVKKVKYTVR
-618 SFQQKG
+618 QKG
-624 GVYNNL
+624 GVNTNL
-630 FDIRKETPNGYDDPS
+630 FDIRTDSSNGTSPS

-654 ITRSIFENYR
+654 ITRPIFENYR

-676 ADSTAKIQKMI
+676 TDSTAKIQRMI

-700 YHGPEDVL
+700 YHGPDDEL
-708 NFGGNGPGAGGP
+708 NFGGDGTAGTGPR
-720 QNNIKFEEIGEMFL
+720 NNIKFEEIGEMFL

-758 HFIKTQLEDIKT
+758 HFIKTQLEDIRT

-799 NNLISNIEKLID
+799 NNLILNIEKLVE
-811 FLRNNTMCIGKPVGY
+811 FLRNNTMCLGKPVGF
-826 TSDPTTT
+826 SNVPAQF
-833 CLSNDDQLVMNL
+833 LSKDEQLVMNL

-852 HQSGDKDPANG
+852 HQSGNKAADG
-863 CQTAQYP
+863 CQTEQYP

-917 FAIRDP
+917 FAIATPAGYP
-923 NTYPTKEY
+923 NKEY
-931 SQTNVSLGG
+931 SQTKVSLGG

-951 QFSWM
+951 QFTWM
-956 TYGFLLTFREKANE
+956 TFGLLLTFREKANE
-970 QLEKDNV
+970 QLEKDNL

-993 EIKTKVYEA
+993 EIKKKVYET

-1016 ISSKNKLIQT
+1016 IGSKNKLIQK
-1026 IFLSFF
+1026 IFFSFF
-1032 EESNAVAKRIMED
+1032 EESNAVAKRIMDD
-1045 HSEMEKKSKRGNIRN
+1045 HSEMEKKSKRINIRN

-1071 GINPAESGRLLVIKE
+1071 GINPAESGRILVIKE
-1086 IEIQHEIRK
+1086 IEIQQEIRK

-1103 ITLLHSMI
+1103 INLLHSMI
-1111 ISGPHGSMNNYVI
+1111 ISGPHGSMKNYVI
-1124 FMYVIS
+1124 FMYMIS

-1155 KVLAESGFSSSK
+1155 KVLAESGFSLSK
-1167 TPNKKNTDELFK
+1167 TPNKKTTDSLFK

-1186 KDQSSHRQEWWELM
+1186 KDQSSHTQEWWELM

-1208 SLYGKYFRLFVFVL
+1208 SLYGKYYRLFVFVL
-1222 MDKEAFLVDIFS
+1222 MDNEAFLVDIFS

-1249 KETIVYKDRHGHDI
+1249 KETIVYKDHEGHNI

-1323 LKANFYVPPT
+1323 IKANFYVPPT

-1338 NFIMSAKSES
+1338 NFIISAKSES
-1348 SFQIY
+1348 SLQIY
-1353 RIQKHF
+1353 KIQKHF

-1385 SYFKLHIQMPIMS
+1385 SYFKLHIQTSIIS

-1417 NQKEPIIKFKTE
+1417 NQTEPIIKFKSD

-1437 FLMNTVN
+1437 FLMNTANTAN
-1444 NKKIKSHAKY
+1444 NKKIKSYAKY
-1454 ISREQIILL
+1454 ISREQFILF

>member
-97 LSKEEQNPNRNTLA
+97 LSKEEQNPNRTRLA
-111 RQDINAGLE
+111 PQDINAGLE

-153 FEGYGNTSIRET
+153 FEGYANTSIRET
-165 EVEQQCLN
+165 EVEQQCLD

-204 LFQKYYIGDVDD
+204 LFQKYYIGEVDD

-261 LSKDTTEPANFKR
+261 LSKDTTGPTDFKR
-274 KIDGFYNFNPDLWFD
+274 KIEGFYNFNPDLWFY
-289 NRDTDGTFK
+289 NKDTDGTFK
-298 HADAS
+298 HSDAS

-317 PIRVADAY
+317 PVLLANARTACTTGNPTDPASYIVAGNELNTVISTTNTNLKSTY
-325 RVENAG
+325 SGIYKINNSSAG
-331 AHPDP
+331 A
-336 QVRANYTAG
+336 ANIRG
-345 TITWEDAVNNVEDRN
+345 SV
-360 PGHAILRS
+360 
-368 RLTGLYNIFG
+368 F
-378 ADNSLILT
+378 LINHT
-386 NEDKKI
+386 KKL
-392 CCLFHRGSIPKSYF
+392 CCLFHGGAFRKRMYNKDVTFAQRTLIPLTDIKIESF
-406 LRDSLIANRLYT
+406 NFGGMDTIN
-418 VSVLEDF
+418 
-425 DFAEANKS
+425 
-433 YFGNGTDRGLDGRAS
+433 FGNGADYGENGNNIKQGLGTY
-448 WLVDDRV
+448 
-455 LANEEINTVI
+455 NEEIEPLA
-465 QLLYNSPSV
+465 QLLYNSSSL
-474 GFHITHGAING
+474 GFHWTHSNNG
-485 QDNARISLQDNR
+485 GREDTRLTNAA
-497 DGINGIQVITGVS
+497 NGIIEDLQVITGFSNSIVR
-510 CGVNFNTA
+510 GGNNFGTIQTIRVAGAQLAAARNVNLLNSHDLT
-518 GSGIWQ
+518 
-524 YIGFINP
+524 
-531 AGSVYSSGVQGNLPV
+531 SVN
-546 NFASIRLSNQASA
+546 IRDY
-559 LNIIA
+559 
-564 SFRKNSYQFI
+564 FTKDSYQFI
-574 DHKTFLRGGKSQK
+574 DHKTFLRGGKLQNK
-587 RKSKRSQIKKISK
+587 KSKHSQIKKISK
-600 KKITK
+600 QKIIK

-618 SFQQKG
+618 SILQKG
-624 GVYNNL
+624 GAPTNL
-630 FDIRKETPNGYDDPS
+630 FDIKIGSRNGNAPS
-645 LDATRREYT
+645 LDASRREYT
-654 ITRSIFENYR
+654 ITRQIFENYR

-676 ADSTAKIQKMI
+676 TDSRAKIQKMI

-700 YHGPEDVL
+700 YHGPDEEL
-708 NFGGNGPGAGGP
+708 NFGGDGAGSGAR
-720 QNNIKFEEIGEMFL
+720 NNIKFEEIGEMFL

-794 YIDGC
+794 YIDSC
-799 NNLISNIEKLID
+799 NNLISNIEKLVD
-811 FLRNNTMCIGKPVGY
+811 FLRNNTMCLGKPVGY

-833 CLSNDDQLVMNL
+833 CLSKDEQLVMNL

-852 HQSGDKDPANG
+852 HQHGDKDPATG
-863 CQTAQYP
+863 VDVQQYP

-904 RILSCGDIILNNG
+904 RILSYGDIILNNG
-917 FAIRDP
+917 FAIEDP
-923 NTYPTKEY
+923 ARYPNREY

-956 TYGFLLTFREKANE
+956 TFGFLLTLREKANE
-970 QLEKDNV
+970 QLEKDNL

-993 EIKTKVYEA
+993 EIKTKVFEA

-1016 ISSKNKLIQT
+1016 ISSKNKLFQK
-1026 IFLSFF
+1026 IFFSFF
-1032 EESNAVAKRIMED
+1032 EESNTVAKRIMED
-1045 HSEMEKKSKRGNIRN
+1045 HSEIEKKSKRVNVRN
-1060 KTTITNIVQRR
+1060 KTTLTNIVQRR

-1103 ITLLHSMI
+1103 INLLHSMI
-1111 ISGPHGSMNNYVI
+1111 ISGPHGSMKNYVI
-1124 FMYVIS
+1124 FMYAIS

-1167 TPNKKNTDELFK
+1167 TLNKKNTDELFK

-1208 SLYGKYFRLFVFVL
+1208 SLYGKYYRLFVFVL

-1249 KETIVYKDRHGHDI
+1249 KETIVYKDDI

-1338 NFIMSAKSES
+1338 NFIISAKSES

-1353 RIQKHF
+1353 RIEKHF

-1412 TISFL
+1412 IISFL

-1444 NKKIKSHAKY
+1444 NKKIKSYAKY

>member
-60 KGIQTMRQSFVNS
+60 NGIQTMRQSFVNS

-78 KDKPDPAKQRP
+78 KDKPDPSKLRP
-89 FKNVLPYG
+89 FQNILPYG
-97 LSKEEQNPNRNTLA
+97 LSKETQNPNRPLA
-111 RQDINAGLE
+111 PQNINAGLE

-173 NIFHSGI
+173 NIFHSGV

-204 LFQKYYIGDVDD
+204 LFQKYYIGEVED

-222 EKDTGARKYAGGD
+222 EKDTGARKYVGD
-235 ELDIQGTEFY
+235 ELYIQGREFY

-261 LSKDTTEPANFKR
+261 LSKDTTGPTDFKR
-274 KIDGFYNFNPDLWFD
+274 KVDGFYNFNPDLWFD
-289 NRDTDGTFK
+289 NKDKDGTFK
-298 HADAS
+298 HAEAS
-303 TDYDSYGNFFKVKQ
+303 YDFDSYGNFFKVKQ
-317 PIRVADAY
+317 PIKVEDAY
-325 RVENAG
+325 TVEESG
-331 AHPDP
+331 THPDP
-336 QVRANYTAG
+336 RDRANYTVG
-345 TITWEDAVNNVEDRN
+345 TITWENAVNNVN
-360 PGHAILRS
+360 ATLS
-368 RLTGLYNIFG
+368 RLTGYYFMNG
-378 ADNSLILT
+378 AAQNSLILT
-386 NEDKKI
+386 NEDKKL
-392 CCLFHRGSIPKSYF
+392 CCLFHRGAIRKSYF
-406 LRDSLIANRLYT
+406 IRHLSLVNRLYT
-418 VSVLEDF
+418 VPVLEDF
-425 DFAEANKS
+425 DFEEANKA
-433 YFGNGTDRGLDGRAS
+433 YFGNGTDRGPDGNTS
-448 WLVDDRV
+448 WLVNARV
-455 LANEEINTVI
+455 EANDEINTVA
-465 QLLYNSPSV
+465 QLLYNSQSI
-474 GFHITHGAING
+474 GFHTTHGTING
-485 QDNARISLQDNR
+485 NFTARISLRNDN

-510 CGVNFNTA
+510 CGVNYNA
-518 GSGIWQ
+518 AASGTWR
-524 YIGFINP
+524 YIGYINGP
-531 AGSVYSSGVQGNLPV
+531 GTVFSNGRGTPSGTFEQV
-546 NFASIRLSNQASA
+546 RLSIQRSTND
-559 LNIIA
+559 IITCF
-564 SFRKNSYQFI
+564 SKESYQFI
-574 DHKTFLRGGKSQK
+574 DHKTFLRGGKSQNK
-587 RKSKRSQIKKISK
+587 KSKRSQIKKISK
-600 KKITK
+600 QKISK
-605 KENKKNPVKKVKH
+605 KENKKNPVRKVKH
-618 SFQQKG
+618 SIRQKG
-624 GVYNNL
+624 GGYTNM
-630 FDIRKETPNGYDDPS
+630 FDIRTGEPNGNNPS
-645 LDATRREYT
+645 LDASRREYT
-654 ITRSIFENYR
+654 ITRQIFENYR

-676 ADSTAKIQKMI
+676 TDSSAKIQKMI

-700 YHGPEDVL
+700 YHGPDEEL
-708 NFGGNGPGAGGP
+708 NFGGDGGGGTGPA
-720 QNNIKFEEIGEMFL
+720 NNIKFEEIGEMFL

-799 NNLISNIEKLID
+799 NNLISNIEKLIE
-811 FLRNNTMCIGKPVGY
+811 FLRNNTMCLGKPVGY
-826 TSDPTTT
+826 TNDPTTH
-833 CLSNDDQLVMNL
+833 CLSKDEQLVMNL

-852 HQSGDKDPANG
+852 HQSGNKDANG
-863 CQTAQYP
+863 CATTQYP

-880 IDFFSINSNHNFNKI
+880 IDFFSINSNHNFSKI

-917 FAIRDP
+917 FAIPDP
-923 NTYPTKEY
+923 ARYPNREY

-951 QFSWM
+951 QFTWM

-970 QLEKDNV
+970 QLEKDNL

-984 SQISSKEKL
+984 SQISSKDKM
-993 EIKTKVYEA
+993 EIKKNVNET
-1002 YKGIRPIIADPKID
+1002 YKDIRPIIADPKID
-1016 ISSKNKLIQT
+1016 IGAKNKLIQK
-1026 IFLSFF
+1026 IFFSFF
-1032 EESNAVAKRIMED
+1032 EESNAVATRIMED
-1045 HSEMEKKSKRGNIRN
+1045 HSEMEKKSKRGNVRN
-1060 KTTITNIVQRR
+1060 KTTLTNIVQRR

-1103 ITLLHSMI
+1103 IILLHSMI
-1111 ISGPHGSMNNYVI
+1111 ISGTHYSINNYVI

-1167 TPNKKNTDELFK
+1167 SLTLNKKNTEELFK
-1179 KMLDTQL
+1179 KMLNTQL
-1186 KDQSSHRQEWWELM
+1186 KDQSSHKQEWWELM
-1200 EVSFRKRT
+1200 EASFRKRT
-1208 SLYGKYFRLFVFVL
+1208 SLYGKYFRLFAFVL

-1249 KETIVYKDRHGHDI
+1249 KETIVYKDRNGHDI

-1287 SGNLYYEYMKDG
+1287 SGKLYYEYMKDG

-1312 QGSTLTELEHI
+1312 QGSTFTELEQI
-1323 LKANFYVPPT
+1323 MKANFYVPPT
-1333 GRTPD
+1333 GRIPE
-1338 NFIMSAKSES
+1338 NFIISAKSES
-1348 SFQIY
+1348 SLQIY
-1353 RIQKHF
+1353 KIEKHF

-1385 SYFKLHIQMPIMS
+1385 SYFKLHIQTSIMS

-1412 TISFL
+1412 VISFL

-1437 FLMNTVN
+1437 FLMNTAN
-1444 NKKIKSHAKY
+1444 NKNIKSYAKY

>member
-78 KDKPDPAKQRP
+78 KDKPDPAKQIP

-97 LSKEEQNPNRNTLA
+97 LSKEEQNPNRPRVPL
-111 RQDINAGLE
+111 QDINAGLD
-120 DLEPTLTNQ
+120 DLDPTLTNQ
-129 VHQTYTRIFHKMFPD
+129 VHQTYIRIFHKMFPD

-153 FEGYGNTSIRET
+153 FEGYANTSIRES

-173 NIFHSGI
+173 NIFYSGI

-204 LFQKYYIGDVDD
+204 LFQKYYIGEVDD

-222 EKDTGARKYAGGD
+222 EKDTGARKYTGGD
-235 ELDIQGTEFY
+235 ELDIQGSEFY

-274 KIDGFYNFNPDLWFD
+274 KIDGFYNFNPDLWFH

-317 PIRVADAY
+317 PIRVGDAHTVEEDGGGADP
-325 RVENAG
+325 R
-331 AHPDP
+331 DMT
-336 QVRANYTAG
+336 NYTAG
-345 TITWEDAVNNVEDRN
+345 TITWEDAVNNVEA
-360 PGHAILRS
+360 PALRS
-368 RLTGLYNIFG
+368 SLTGIYYISRDAL
-378 ADNSLILT
+378 NSIILT
-386 NEDKKI
+386 NEDKKL
-392 CCLFHRGSIPKSYF
+392 CCLFHRSSIRKSYSVKALTVAQR
-406 LRDSLIANRLYT
+406 LRKVPL
-418 VSVLEDF
+418 LEDF
-425 DFAEANKS
+425 DFSDANKS
-433 YFGNGTDRGLDGRAS
+433 YFGNGTDRGPDANS
-448 WLVDDRV
+448 WLVQDGE

-465 QLLYNSPSV
+465 QLLYNSESI
-474 GFHITHGAING
+474 GFHTTHGRING
-485 QDNARISLQDNR
+485 QDNARISLRDDH
-497 DGINGIQVITGVS
+497 DGINRIQVITSVS
-510 CGVNFNTA
+510 CGISFDGGGTIRYIYSINTPRTQFSLN
-518 GSGIWQ
+518 GRLTDTSYTPILD
-524 YIGFINP
+524 P
-531 AGSVYSSGVQGNLPV
+531 YST
-546 NFASIRLSNQASA
+546 SA
-559 LNIIA
+559 EKIA
-564 SFRKNSYQFI
+564 SFRKESYQFI

-587 RKSKRSQIKKISK
+587 RKSKYSQIKKISK
-600 KKITK
+600 RKITK
-605 KENKKNPVKKVKH
+605 KENKKNSVKKVKH
-618 SFQQKG
+618 SIRQKG
-624 GVYNNL
+624 GNTNNL
-630 FDIRKETPNGYDDPS
+630 FDIRHDAKDGRYHA

-654 ITRSIFENYR
+654 ITRQIFENYR

-676 ADSTAKIQKMI
+676 TDSTTKIQKMI

-700 YHGPEDVL
+700 YHGPEDIL
-708 NFGGNGPGAGGP
+708 NFGGDGVGGSGA

-758 HFIKTQLEDIKT
+758 HFIKTQLEDIRT

-799 NNLISNIEKLID
+799 NNLISNIERLID

-826 TSDPTTT
+826 TNDPTTT
-833 CLSNDDQLVMNL
+833 CLSKDEQLVMNL

-852 HQSGDKDPANG
+852 HQSGDKDPATG
-863 CQTAQYP
+863 CPTEQYP

-904 RILSCGDIILNNG
+904 RILSCGNIILNNG
-917 FAIRDP
+917 FVIPDP
-923 NTYPTKEY
+923 ARYPNREY

-951 QFSWM
+951 QFTWM
-956 TYGFLLTFREKANE
+956 TFGFLLTFREKANE

-984 SQISSKEKL
+984 SQISSKDKM
-993 EIKTKVYEA
+993 EIKKNVNET

-1016 ISSKNKLIQT
+1016 ISSKNKLIQK
-1026 IFLSFF
+1026 IFFSFF

-1045 HSEMEKKSKRGNIRN
+1045 HSEMEKKSKRINIRN

-1071 GINPAESGRLLVIKE
+1071 GINPAESSRVLVIKE

-1103 ITLLHSMI
+1103 INLLHSMI
-1111 ISGPHGSMNNYVI
+1111 ISGPHGSMKNYVI
-1124 FMYVIS
+1124 FMYAIS

-1167 TPNKKNTDELFK
+1167 TLTLNKKNTDALFK

-1186 KDQSSHRQEWWELM
+1186 KDQSSHTQEWWELM

-1249 KETIVYKDRHGHDI
+1249 KETIVYKDREGHDI
-1263 YSPENMLIKLET
+1263 YSPENMFIKLET

-1287 SGNLYYEYMKDG
+1287 NGNLYYEYMKDG

-1312 QGSTLTELEHI
+1312 QGSTLIELEHI

-1333 GRTPD
+1333 GKTPD
-1338 NFIMSAKSES
+1338 NFIISAKSES
-1348 SFQIY
+1348 SLQIY

-1444 NKKIKSHAKY
+1444 NKKIKSYAKY

>member
-60 KGIQTMRQSFVNS
+60 NGIQTMRQSFVNS

-78 KDKPDPAKQRP
+78 KDKPDPSKLRP
-89 FKNVLPYG
+89 FKNILPYG
-97 LSKEEQNPNRNTLA
+97 LSKETQNPNRTALA
-111 RQDINAGLE
+111 PQDINAGLE

-153 FEGYGNTSIRET
+153 FDGYANSSIRET
-165 EVEQQCLN
+165 DVEQQCLN

-204 LFQKYYIGDVDD
+204 LFQKYYIGEVED
-216 EKNPVR
+216 EKNPLR
-222 EKDTGARKYAGGD
+222 EKDTGARKYVGGD
-235 ELDIQGTEFY
+235 ELDIQGREFY

-261 LSKDTTEPANFKR
+261 LSKDTTGPTDFKR
-274 KIDGFYNFNPDLWFD
+274 KVDGFYNFNPDLWFY
-289 NRDTDGTFK
+289 NNDTDGTFK

-317 PIRVADAY
+317 PIRVRDAHA
-325 RVENAG
+325 VEHNRG
-331 AHPDP
+331 VDPRPDP
-336 QVRANYTAG
+336 RNRANYTAG
-345 TITWEDAVNNVEDRN
+345 LVLWEEAVERVE
-360 PGHAILRS
+360 GSVVRS
-368 RLTGLYNIFG
+368 PLTGIYYISS
-378 ADNSLILT
+378 DTSNSVILT
-386 NEDKKI
+386 NEDKKL
-392 CCLFHRGSIPKSYF
+392 CCLFHRSSIRKNF
-406 LRDSLIANRLYT
+406 LVKALTFADRHNT
-418 VSVLEDF
+418 VPVLEDF
-425 DFAEANKS
+425 DFIGAYRN
-433 YFGNGTDRGLDGRAS
+433 YFGNGTDRGPDARGS
-448 WLVDDRV
+448 WLVQERS
-455 LANEEINTVI
+455 LANDEINTVA
-465 QLLYNSPSV
+465 QLLYNSQSI
-474 GFHITHGAING
+474 GFHTTHGTING
-485 QDNARISLQDNR
+485 NAQARISLLNDI
-497 DGINGIQVITGVS
+497 DGHNGIQVITGVS
-510 CGVNFNTA
+510 CGVSFDDHGNIRYINDIGGSATGTQFVFNRALKNAEGTA
-518 GSGIWQ
+518 LL
-524 YIGFINP
+524 
-531 AGSVYSSGVQGNLPV
+531 LP
-546 NFASIRLSNQASA
+546 NDDTAEK
-559 LNIIA
+559 IA
-564 SFRKNSYQFI
+564 SLRKNAYQFI
-574 DHKTFLRGGKSQK
+574 DHKIFLRGGKPQK
-587 RKSKRSQIKKISK
+587 KKSKHSQIKKISK
-600 KKITK
+600 QKIIK

-618 SFQQKG
+618 LIRQKG
-624 GVYNNL
+624 GNSNNL
-630 FDIRKETPNGYDDPS
+630 FDIRKNEPNGTYS
-645 LDATRREYT
+645 ALDASRREYT
-654 ITRSIFENYR
+654 ITRQIFENYR

-676 ADSTAKIQKMI
+676 TDSTAKIQKMI

-700 YHGPEDVL
+700 YHGPDDEL
-708 NFGGNGPGAGGP
+708 NFGGDGAGGTGP
-720 QNNIKFEEIGEMFL
+720 PNNIKFEEIGEMFL

-799 NNLISNIEKLID
+799 NNLISNIEKLVE
-811 FLRNNTMCIGKPVGY
+811 FLRNNTMCLGKPVGY
-826 TSDPTTT
+826 TNDPITT
-833 CLSNDDQLVMNL
+833 CLSKDEQLVMNL

-852 HQSGDKDPANG
+852 HQSDDKDADG
-863 CQTAQYP
+863 CETEQYP

-880 IDFFSINSNHNFNKI
+880 IDFFSINSNHNFSKI

-917 FAIRDP
+917 FAVP
-923 NTYPTKEY
+923 NPATYPNREY

-951 QFSWM
+951 QFTWM

-970 QLEKDNV
+970 QLEKDNL

-984 SQISSKEKL
+984 SQISSKDKM
-993 EIKTKVYEA
+993 EIKKNVNET
-1002 YKGIRPIIADPKID
+1002 YKDIRPIIADPKID
-1016 ISSKNKLIQT
+1016 ISAKNKLLQK

-1045 HSEMEKKSKRGNIRN
+1045 HSEMEKKSKRTNVRN
-1060 KTTITNIVQRR
+1060 KTTLTNIVQRR

-1103 ITLLHSMI
+1103 INLLHSMI
-1111 ISGPHGSMNNYVI
+1111 ISGPHGSMKNYVI
-1124 FMYVIS
+1124 FMYAIS

-1155 KVLAESGFSSSK
+1155 KVLAESGFNLSK
-1167 TPNKKNTDELFK
+1167 TLTPNKKNTEELFK
-1179 KMLDTQL
+1179 KMLNTQL
-1186 KDQSSHRQEWWELM
+1186 KDQSSHKQEWWELM
-1200 EVSFRKRT
+1200 EELFRKRT
-1208 SLYGKYFRLFVFVL
+1208 SLYGKYFRLFAFVL

-1249 KETIVYKDRHGHDI
+1249 KETIVYKDRNGHDI

-1287 SGNLYYEYMKDG
+1287 SGKLYYEYMKDG

-1312 QGSTLTELEHI
+1312 QGSTFTELEQI
-1323 LKANFYVPPT
+1323 VKANFYVPPT
-1333 GRTPD
+1333 GRIPE
-1338 NFIMSAKSES
+1338 NFIISAKSES
-1348 SFQIY
+1348 SLQIY
-1353 RIQKHF
+1353 KIEKHF

-1385 SYFKLHIQMPIMS
+1385 SYFKLHIQTSIMS

-1412 TISFL
+1412 VISFL

-1437 FLMNTVN
+1437 FLMNTAN
-1444 NKKIKSHAKY
+1444 NKNIKSYAKY

>member
-18 SVNDLFSEKQRD
+18 SINDLFSEKQRD

-38 SMNPQQ
+38 TMNPQQ

-78 KDKPDPAKQRP
+78 KDKPDPAKLRP

-97 LSKEEQNPNRNTLA
+97 LSKEPQNPNRTLA
-111 RQDINAGLE
+111 PQDINAGLQ
-120 DLEPTLTNQ
+120 DLDPTLTNQ

-153 FEGYGNTSIRET
+153 FDGYANSSIRET
-165 EVEQQCLN
+165 DVEQQCLN

-204 LFQKYYIGDVDD
+204 LFQKYYIGEVDD

-222 EKDTGARKYAGGD
+222 EKDTGARKYVRGGD

-261 LSKDTTEPANFKR
+261 LSKDTTGPIDFKR
-274 KIDGFYNFNPDLWFD
+274 KVDGFYNFNPDLWFD
-289 NRDTDGTFK
+289 NNDTDGTFK
-298 HADAS
+298 RADAS
-303 TDYDSYGNFFKVKQ
+303 SDFDSYGNFFKVKQ
-317 PIRVADAY
+317 PIGVEDAHT
-325 RVENAG
+325 VEENG
-331 AHPDP
+331 PHNPDP
-336 QVRANYTAG
+336 RVKANYTAT
-345 TITWEDAVNNVEDRN
+345 TIPWQDAVNNVNDTLN
-360 PGHAILRS
+360 Q
-368 RLTGLYNIFG
+368 LTGYYYIEGYAEN
-378 ADNSLILT
+378 ALILT
-386 NEDKKI
+386 NEDKKL
-392 CCLFHRGSIPKSYF
+392 CCLFHRGAISKSYYIRH
-406 LRDSLIANRLYT
+406 LSLANRHIT
-418 VSVLEDF
+418 IPVLEDF
-425 DFAEANKS
+425 DFSESNKS
-433 YFGNGTDRGLDGRAS
+433 YFGNGTDRGPDLDS
-448 WLVDDRV
+448 WLVQTG
-455 LANEEINTVI
+455 LSANEEINTVI
-465 QLLYNSPSV
+465 QLLYNSDSL
-474 GFHITHGAING
+474 GFHTTHGQINSHPT
-485 QDNARISLQDNR
+485 ARISLRDNH
-497 DGINGIQVITGVS
+497 DGINGIQVITK
-510 CGVNFNTA
+510 A
-518 GSGIWQ
+518 
-524 YIGFINP
+524 
-531 AGSVYSSGVQGNLPV
+531 SSGVNYNSGGGGWRYIGLIDADGTRISNGRGLPKDFGGV
-546 NFASIRLSNQASA
+546 SLSSD
-559 LNIIA
+559 NIIDC
-564 SFRKNSYQFI
+564 FRKNAYQFI
-574 DHKTFLRGGKSQK
+574 DHKIFLRGGKPQK
-587 RKSKRSQIKKISK
+587 KKSNRSQIKKISK
-600 KKITK
+600 QKIIK
-605 KENKKNPVKKVKH
+605 KENKKNSVRKVKH
-618 SFQQKG
+618 SIRQKG
-624 GVYNNL
+624 GHYSNI
-630 FDIRKETPNGYDDPS
+630 FDIRTDEPNGNNPS
-645 LDATRREYT
+645 LDASRREYT
-654 ITRSIFENYR
+654 ITRQIFENYR

-676 ADSTAKIQKMI
+676 TDSTAKIQKMI

-700 YHGPEDVL
+700 YHGPDDEL
-708 NFGGNGPGAGGP
+708 NFGGGTGPA
-720 QNNIKFEEIGEMFL
+720 NNIKFEEIGEMFL

-758 HFIKTQLEDIKT
+758 HFIKTQLDDIKT

-799 NNLISNIEKLID
+799 NNLISNIEKLIE
-811 FLRNNTMCIGKPVGY
+811 FLRNNTMCLGKPVGY
-826 TSDPTTT
+826 TNDPTTT
-833 CLSNDDQLVMNL
+833 CLSKDEQLVMNL

-852 HQSGDKDPANG
+852 HQSNDKDADG
-863 CQTAQYP
+863 CATTQYP

-880 IDFFSINSNHNFNKI
+880 IDFFSINSNHNFSKI

-917 FAIRDP
+917 FAVPDP
-923 NTYPTKEY
+923 ATYPNREY

-951 QFSWM
+951 QFTWM

-970 QLEKDNV
+970 QLEKDNL

-984 SQISSKEKL
+984 SQISSKDRM
-993 EIKTKVYEA
+993 EIKKNVNET

-1016 ISSKNKLIQT
+1016 IGAKNKLIQK
-1026 IFLSFF
+1026 IFFSFF

-1045 HSEMEKKSKRGNIRN
+1045 HSEMEKKSKRGNVRN

-1103 ITLLHSMI
+1103 INLLHSMI
-1111 ISGPHGSMNNYVI
+1111 ISGPHGSMKNYVI
-1124 FMYVIS
+1124 FMYAIS

-1155 KVLAESGFSSSK
+1155 KVLAESGFNLSK
-1167 TPNKKNTDELFK
+1167 TLTPNKKNTEELFK
-1179 KMLDTQL
+1179 KMLNTQL
-1186 KDQSSHRQEWWELM
+1186 KDQSSHKQEWWELM
-1200 EVSFRKRT
+1200 EESFRKRT
-1208 SLYGKYFRLFVFVL
+1208 SIHGKYFRLFAFVL

-1249 KETIVYKDRHGHDI
+1249 KETIVYKDRNGHDI

-1287 SGNLYYEYMKDG
+1287 SGKLYYEYMKDG

-1312 QGSTLTELEHI
+1312 QGSTFTELEQI
-1323 LKANFYVPPT
+1323 VKANFYVPPT
-1333 GRTPD
+1333 GRIPE
-1338 NFIMSAKSES
+1338 NFIISAKSES
-1348 SFQIY
+1348 SLQIY
-1353 RIQKHF
+1353 KIEKHF

-1385 SYFKLHIQMPIMS
+1385 SYFKLHIQTSIMS

-1412 TISFL
+1412 VISFL

-1437 FLMNTVN
+1437 FLMNTAN
-1444 NKKIKSHAKY
+1444 NKNIKSYAKY

>member
-60 KGIQTMRQSFVNS
+60 NGIQTMRQNFLNS
-73 CSEAL
+73 CYEAL
-78 KDKPDPAKQRP
+78 KDKPDPSKLRP

-97 LSKEEQNPNRNTLA
+97 LSKEPQNPNRPLA
-111 RQDINAGLE
+111 PQDINAGLE
-120 DLEPTLTNQ
+120 DLEPTLTNH
-129 VHQTYTRIFHKMFPD
+129 VHQRYTWIFHKMFPD
-144 TYKDIKDEI
+144 TYKDLKDEI

-173 NIFHSGI
+173 NIFHSGV

-198 IEHISD
+198 IDHIAD
-204 LFQKYYIGDVDD
+204 LFQKYYIGEVED
-216 EKNPVR
+216 EKNPLR
-222 EKDTGARKYAGGD
+222 EKDTGARKYVGGD
-235 ELDIQGTEFY
+235 ELDIQGREFY

-261 LSKDTTEPANFKR
+261 LSKDTTGPTDFKR
-274 KIDGFYNFNPDLWFD
+274 KVDGFYNFNPDLWFY

-298 HADAS
+298 YSDAS
-303 TDYDSYGNFFKVKQ
+303 TDFDSYGNFFKVKQ

-325 RVENAG
+325 TVEENG
-331 AHPDP
+331 VGNPDP
-336 QVRANYTAG
+336 RDRENYTVG
-345 TITWEDAVNNVEDRN
+345 TITWETAVQRVEART
-360 PGHAILRS
+360 LRGE
-368 RLTGLYNIFG
+368 LTGIYYIRE
-378 ADNSLILT
+378 AQNSVILT
-386 NEDKKI
+386 NEDKKL
-392 CCLFHRGSIPKSYF
+392 CCLFHRSSIRKSYAVKALGF
-406 LRDSLIANRLYT
+406 AQRIHT
-418 VSVLEDF
+418 VPLLEDF
-425 DFAEANKS
+425 DFQDANKS
-433 YFGNGTDRGLDGRAS
+433 YFGNGTDRGPDGNAS
-448 WLVDDRV
+448 WLVESGS
-455 LANEEINTVI
+455 LANDEINTVA
-465 QLLYNSPSV
+465 QLLYNSLSI
-474 GFHITHGAING
+474 GFHTTHGGING
-485 QDNARISLQDNR
+485 HDTARISLRNNH
-497 DGINGIQVITGVS
+497 DGHNGIQMITAHS
-510 CGVNFNTA
+510 
-518 GSGIWQ
+518 SGIN
-524 YIGFINP
+524 YNVRGNCTFINNVGGGSATGAQFSCNGTLRN
-531 AGSVYSSGVQGNLPV
+531 AGLM
-546 NFASIRLSNQASA
+546 SISERDTVANKILA
-559 LNIIA
+559 
-564 SFRKNSYQFI
+564 FRKNSYQFI
-574 DHKTFLRGGKSQK
+574 DHKIFLRGGKPQK
-587 RKSKRSQIKKISK
+587 KKSKHSQIKKISK
-600 KKITK
+600 QKIIK
-605 KENKKNPVKKVKH
+605 KENKKNPIKKRKH
-618 SFQQKG
+618 SILQKG
-624 GVYNNL
+624 GARVNL
-630 FDIRKETPNGYDDPS
+630 FDIRDNAPNGTGQA
-645 LDATRREYT
+645 LDASRREYT
-654 ITRSIFENYR
+654 ITRQIFENYR

-676 ADSTAKIQKMI
+676 TDSTAKIQRMI

-700 YHGPEDVL
+700 YHGPDDEL
-708 NFGGNGPGAGGP
+708 NFGGNGTGAGGP

-758 HFIKTQLEDIKT
+758 HFIKTQLEDIRT

-799 NNLISNIEKLID
+799 NNLISNIEKLVD
-811 FLRNNTMCIGKPVGY
+811 FLRNNTMCLGKPVGF
-826 TSDPTTT
+826 SNDPTN
-833 CLSNDDQLVMNL
+833 CLSKDEQLVMNL

-852 HQSGDKDPANG
+852 RQLADKTLNG
-863 CQTAQYP
+863 VDIREYP

-917 FAIRDP
+917 FAIP
-923 NTYPTKEY
+923 NPATYPNREY

-940 IPLTFIDSKAT
+940 IPLTFIDSKTT
-951 QFSWM
+951 QFTWM
-956 TYGFLLTFREKANE
+956 TFGFLLRARELANE
-970 QLEKDNV
+970 QLEKDNL

-984 SQISSKEKL
+984 SQISSKDKM
-993 EIKTKVYEA
+993 EIKKTVVET

-1016 ISSKNKLIQT
+1016 IGSKNKLFQK
-1026 IFLSFF
+1026 IFFSFF
-1032 EESNAVAKRIMED
+1032 EESNAVAKRIIED
-1045 HSEMEKKSKRGNIRN
+1045 HSEMEKKSKRINIRN

-1103 ITLLHSMI
+1103 INLLHSMI
-1111 ISGPHGSMNNYVI
+1111 ISGPHGSMKNYVI

-1167 TPNKKNTDELFK
+1167 TLTLNKKNTEELFK
-1179 KMLDTQL
+1179 KMLNTQL
-1186 KDQSSHRQEWWELM
+1186 KDQSSHTQEWWELM
-1200 EVSFRKRT
+1200 EASFRKRT
-1208 SLYGKYFRLFVFVL
+1208 SLYGKYFRLFAFVL

-1234 MAKSIHSIKSYTDIL
+1234 MAKSVHSIKSYTDIL
-1249 KETIVYKDRHGHDI
+1249 KETIVYKDREGHDI

-1287 SGNLYYEYMKDG
+1287 SGKLYYEYMKDG

-1312 QGSTLTELEHI
+1312 QGSTITELEHI
-1323 LKANFYVPPT
+1323 VKANFYVPPT
-1333 GRTPD
+1333 GRIPD
-1338 NFIMSAKSES
+1338 NFIISAKSES
-1348 SFQIY
+1348 SLQIY
-1353 RIQKHF
+1353 KIEKHF

-1385 SYFKLHIQMPIMS
+1385 SYFKLHIQTSIMS

-1437 FLMNTVN
+1437 FLMNTAN
-1444 NKKIKSHAKY
+1444 NKKIKSYAKY